1 MVEINKSLDGTLEK
15 AISASAQLKKM
26 PDALQSFMLRGDF
39 IIGRAKKVKAS
50 DLRIDN
56 NAPKFD
62 STNNSGIQNLAA
74 QLAGLDKS
82 QQNAVFKMSDLS
94 DAAQNATQSL
104 LGEAAAGNQ
113 LSGVLVDNQLKTLDL
128 TQSTRERILQEAKLV
143 DGSGKYKMATAA
155 DVKSTL
161 EKQFAMQDCSEALK
175 SAGQNEQQLATTIV
189 KTVVGQQA
197 QTATTWAQKFAI
209 DALSATLS
217 IAKQA
222 LIAFVIGFA
231 TKKIQEWY
239 KSITEVDEKLIDF
252 ASDSKKVSDKST
264 DLSSSISDLISQYE
278 KLGDSADWKTDDIET
293 AKNLNNEIYETLK
306 SQDDIDKGILSKI
319 DLQNGKYKDQ
329 LALLRQIQLT
339 QLENAEKSLE
349 NSKEDQGKVLKDTA
363 KKKVGNGDHI
373 ISDSID
379 QQMAE
384 YLKKALGSSFD
395 ENTGVFKLA
404 DYDVTDADSVLGY
417 YNKLT
422 AALSVLEKHFEHA
435 DLESSSFYNSLKKD
449 SKNLSEAAT
458 SYQEFNDQLKDNLV
472 TQGKLNFSNDLSD
485 SQSKEFHLSKDELDA
500 KVKATQEYQDAVK
513 AAQKTEEEWDSKG
526 YGVYG
531 NVDNFNRDKIDWNVA
546 NRKKYSEFVK
556 ENPDDTAP
564 NNYSTVIGGST
575 NIDGLEM
582 AYTPMLQTE
591 NGLVPLTEDQLWNY
605 LDTIIDKAY
614 GNNKTIDINKL
625 MEFDSTGLDEEING
639 EIVRVKGMIAGIEGQ
654 VEPNGH
660 TLTKADIMARA
671 GSNAQEIAADSYE
684 GDDRHNV
691 AHKMGTNFTLDV
703 AKDPLHNVGSDAL
716 SDYVGKSMHDAQALA
731 QEGKDHIEDVYKEI
745 YNDLENQN
753 VPSPEDSSQ
762 IRYFSHVKSAFDVLA
777 NSLGKTSSQ
786 MTMSDVLGLTADG
799 AELTDEQAS
808 AIETLTAAAN
818 KYGTTIAGVAQA
830 SQENGFFGSEELLA
844 QSVQQ
849 METISQN
856 IDNIQSA
863 YKACTTA
870 MEEYNKYGYMSTDA
884 LQGLLSM
891 NDEYLACL
899 DVVDGKLKVNNERY
913 ADLIAAQYTEAE
925 ATAIEQAVNEL
936 NALQKEDAK
945 EKTEGLTTAT
955 EVQQTALENAIP
967 AIQEATSATGDL
979 AIALATA
986 QGAAGDDEEMQAKID
1001 TITTAL
1007 NTKLTAI
1014 HTNMQAALK
1023 GGKELKNQLNG
1034 FDKNKSGNSASKSV
1048 TDVASAFDTL
1058 TKAMKEYNQYS
1069 YISADTMK
1077 SMMKLE
1083 DKFTSCLVKNGD
1095 KLAINANEFRKLVET
1110 QLKEE
1115 EASGKASKSADELKR
1130 ILGYLDK
1137 NVKSETISFEQLTD
1151 VIKGYGTA
1159 MDDAKEKTDA
1169 IKSAFSDLYDVGTK
1183 KNDNDFGFLDADSVE
1198 KKYQAIRNLYDKTDL
1213 FTNPAYK
1220 DALNSETGEIDYNS
1234 DAFKQMFADHLAQL
1248 ATSARETGGEA
1259 GKYLAQGFEDA
1270 AAKISQNVI
1279 SIREYIDGIGSS
1291 LKYATDRI
1299 DHFQS
1304 GFSDISDIVKEYNTY
1319 GGLSIDNYQKLMSLD
1334 DDYIKCLSL
1343 EEGQLKFNTKAYKDL
1358 FVAKLLAMADEYDKA
1373 KETAALAQRLRE
1385 LAAAVEKSGDGF
1397 TMATD
1402 SAKNFEDTLSNIK
1415 SLLSDL
1421 IGVFEQFNTDKSNDL
1436 KIQGDAWLEVIDK
1449 RIDALNEQ
1457 NDAQERAIELSKA
1470 QDALEKA
1477 KANKTVHVYHAGG
1490 SGFEWEADQNAVR
1503 DAQSTLDD
1511 TIRKNRKEDEI
1522 ERLNK
1527 LKKAVQEN
1535 NELIGSSFEDY
1546 EKKKKY
1552 LAEFDKMTYDDM
1564 ISYNENWKNSI
1575 IGNMKST
1582 QVVTNVNE
1590 IITKI
1595 EKLITTLETLNNVLT
1610 AIRTHGASTD
1620 GGGLTGLFG
1629 KNGLFGMLGDFIDKA
1644 KTKGLETAAKE
1655 TIGTFLDNT
1664 SAALEANA
1672 DNPIIKAA
1680 TGLWDKL
1687 KGIFSGKIVA
1697 TGVEAG
1703 VDETL
1708 ATLAKKEVVQKGAG
1722 NLLTRFGGAAA
1733 ATGAKTATTVTTGIS
1748 SIPVV
1753 GTLIAVAVNNA
1764 VQQFGKISKENIK
1777 IWADQNS
1784 TTGEKIVSSIGNVLY
1799 HLSPVEG
1806 WDKSVQYAKMAAKG
1820 EGLWQ
1825 RLEYGAKSL
1834 YYATGLGVM
1843 LDNIWSTIKSIL
1855 KVFGVK
1861 FKEGDDDTNPPSHVP
1876 DKKGVGSWK
1885 IWPWNWGKKAKGD
1898 KKIKK
1903 SAPYNVDE
1911 EGDEII
1917 VRKPQTGRMTY
1928 LEKGDGVIPANETEN
1943 LMTIGKNPL
1952 KWLTENVG
1960 KILGASAAKDV
1971 VEGKVDEGAVTKA
1984 SQVLASSVV
1993 NTFSSAWNTVKMS
2006 TEDLIDSMN
2015 DSFQGGSTSVT
2026 TAAGTILGR
2035 VKTMFGKFNLGKLLG
2050 SFSSGV
2056 SGAIS
2061 KSAKEYSSTTEL
2073 LSGTK
2078 SKTID
2083 TMNKMRSTFESTW
2096 ASVAKETGVSKDKIT
2111 SISSEMFSK
2120 METLVNQTYDAIDSN
2135 AGMSSD
2141 QLNDITKSLFQ
2152 SMQSIY
2158 TSGWNAVYATSTG
2171 MSQETANT
2179 LNSAYKSSSDGC
2191 TKAMDTIRNTMV
2203 GSWEQCGGG
2212 VQNLANGTYQT
2223 LSKAWADSSGS
2234 AEKMLYD
2241 TRACFDSGWG
2251 AVEQG
2256 VSNLANNP
2264 KDKLSTAW
2272 AEITSQSNATFGAEG
2287 TLKTDA
2293 DNAWKNVE
2301 PGATN
2306 LSKNM
2311 QWTMDQA
2318 YLATKQGC
2326 SDTVNS
2332 VNTNLNSTSAG
2343 FSAIASAI
2351 DAVNKK
2357 ASDSEEVAKN
2367 TGHAWYEWVL
2377 NPVGTLLDTVTKYN
2391 TEDKSKNN
2399 FLQNAVHTVTH
2410 PISSVVESVKYLG
2423 NAAKDFFGGLFG
2435 KHASGLKSASKS
2447 HFANVDELGPELL
2460 VRKPQSG
2467 RYTYLETGDGV
2478 VPADITSKLFE
2489 MGGNPNKWFSEQM
2502 AKYGS
2507 QAITTKSTGNTSFST
2522 GNIVINNPVG
2532 NSEDLASEIKKN
2544 FSTRMAQEWNKR

>member
-1 MVEINKSLDGTLEK
+1 MREQAKAARTEGGAAADAIAASYEKSANNIEGDVISVQDYFDGLGSTIDEINEKIDDMQSAWTDLNDVTNEYNIYDGL
-15 AISASAQLKKM
+15 SV
-26 PDALQSFMLRGDF
+26 DALQ
-39 IIGRAKKVKAS
+39 K
-50 DLRIDN
+50 
-56 NAPKFD
+56 
-62 STNNSGIQNLAA
+62 
-74 QLAGLDKS
+74 
-82 QQNAVFKMSDLS
+82 
-94 DAAQNATQSL
+94 L
-104 LGEAAAGNQ
+104 L
-113 LSGVLVDNQLKTLDL
+113 
-128 TQSTRERILQEAKLV
+128 
-143 DGSGKYKMATAA
+143 
-155 DVKSTL
+155 
-161 EKQFAMQDCSEALK
+161 
-175 SAGQNEQQLATTIV
+175 
-189 KTVVGQQA
+189 
-197 QTATTWAQKFAI
+197 
-209 DALSATLS
+209 
-217 IAKQA
+217 
-222 LIAFVIGFA
+222 
-231 TKKIQEWY
+231 
-239 KSITEVDEKLIDF
+239 
-252 ASDSKKVSDKST
+252 
-264 DLSSSISDLISQYE
+264 
-278 KLGDSADWKTDDIET
+278 
-293 AKNLNNEIYETLK
+293 
-306 SQDDIDKGILSKI
+306 
-319 DLQNGKYKDQ
+319 
-329 LALLRQIQLT
+329 
-339 QLENAEKSLE
+339 
-349 NSKEDQGKVLKDTA
+349 
-363 KKKVGNGDHI
+363 
-373 ISDSID
+373 
-379 QQMAE
+379 
-384 YLKKALGSSFD
+384 
-395 ENTGVFKLA
+395 
-404 DYDVTDADSVLGY
+404 
-417 YNKLT
+417 
-422 AALSVLEKHFEHA
+422 
-435 DLESSSFYNSLKKD
+435 
-449 SKNLSEAAT
+449 
-458 SYQEFNDQLKDNLV
+458 
-472 TQGKLNFSNDLSD
+472 
-485 SQSKEFHLSKDELDA
+485 
-500 KVKATQEYQDAVK
+500 
-513 AAQKTEEEWDSKG
+513 
-526 YGVYG
+526 
-531 NVDNFNRDKIDWNVA
+531 
-546 NRKKYSEFVK
+546 
-556 ENPDDTAP
+556 
-564 NNYSTVIGGST
+564 
-575 NIDGLEM
+575 
-582 AYTPMLQTE
+582 
-591 NGLVPLTEDQLWNY
+591 
-605 LDTIIDKAY
+605 
-614 GNNKTIDINKL
+614 
-625 MEFDSTGLDEEING
+625 
-639 EIVRVKGMIAGIEGQ
+639 
-654 VEPNGH
+654 
-660 TLTKADIMARA
+660 
-671 GSNAQEIAADSYE
+671 
-684 GDDRHNV
+684 
-691 AHKMGTNFTLDV
+691 
-703 AKDPLHNVGSDAL
+703 
-716 SDYVGKSMHDAQALA
+716 
-731 QEGKDHIEDVYKEI
+731 
-745 YNDLENQN
+745 
-753 VPSPEDSSQ
+753 
-762 IRYFSHVKSAFDVLA
+762 
-777 NSLGKTSSQ
+777 
-786 MTMSDVLGLTADG
+786 
-799 AELTDEQAS
+799 
-808 AIETLTAAAN
+808 
-818 KYGTTIAGVAQA
+818 
-830 SQENGFFGSEELLA
+830 
-844 QSVQQ
+844 
-849 METISQN
+849 TISP
-856 IDNIQSA
+856 
-863 YKACTTA
+863 
-870 MEEYNKYGYMSTDA
+870 
-884 LQGLLSM
+884 
-891 NDEYLACL
+891 EYLACL
-899 DVVDGKLKVNNERY
+899 QLEGGQLSVN
-913 ADLIAAQYTEAE
+913 ADLMKDMLIKQLETKAA
-925 ATAIEQAVNEL
+925 L
-936 NALQKEDAK
+936 
-945 EKTEGLTTAT
+945 
-955 EVQQTALENAIP
+955 LE
-967 AIQEATSATGDL
+967 SK
-979 AIALATA
+979 
-986 QGAAGDDEEMQAKID
+986 DETRDQAKILREM
-1001 TITTAL
+1001 IAQL
-1007 NTKLTAI
+1007 
-1014 HTNMQAALK
+1014 
-1023 GGKELKNQLNG
+1023 EKNG
-1034 FDKNKSGNSASKSV
+1034 
-1048 TDVASAFDTL
+1048 
-1058 TKAMKEYNQYS
+1058 
-1069 YISADTMK
+1069 ISALSGLDQYA
-1077 SMMKLE
+1077 
-1083 DKFTSCLVKNGD
+1083 KN
-1095 KLAINANEFRKLVET
+1095 
-1110 QLKEE
+1110 
-1115 EASGKASKSADELKR
+1115 
-1130 ILGYLDK
+1130 
-1137 NVKSETISFEQLTD
+1137 
-1151 VIKGYGTA
+1151 
-1159 MDDAKEKTDA
+1159 
-1169 IKSAFSDLYDVGTK
+1169 
-1183 KNDNDFGFLDADSVE
+1183 
-1198 KKYQAIRNLYDKTDL
+1198 
-1213 FTNPAYK
+1213 
-1220 DALNSETGEIDYNS
+1220 
-1234 DAFKQMFADHLAQL
+1234 
-1248 ATSARETGGEA
+1248 
-1259 GKYLAQGFEDA
+1259 
-1270 AAKISQNVI
+1270 
-1279 SIREYIDGIGSS
+1279 
-1291 LKYATDRI
+1291 
-1299 DHFQS
+1299 
-1304 GFSDISDIVKEYNTY
+1304 
-1319 GGLSIDNYQKLMSLD
+1319 
-1334 DDYIKCLSL
+1334 L
-1343 EEGQLKFNTKAYKDL
+1343 EE
-1358 FVAKLLAMADEYDKA
+1358 
-1373 KETAALAQRLRE
+1373 
-1385 LAAAVEKSGDGF
+1385 
-1397 TMATD
+1397 
-1402 SAKNFEDTLSNIK
+1402 TLSNIK
-1415 SLLSDL
+1415 SLFSDL
-1421 IGVFEQFNTDKSNDL
+1421 LGVFEQANTDKSNDL

-1527 LKKAVQEN
+1527 LKEAVQEN

-1575 IGNMKST
+1575 LGNMKST

-1610 AIRTHGASTD
+1610 WISTLGKSTD
-1620 GGGLTGLFG
+1620 GGGLTGLFSNGGLLSKVG
-1629 KNGLFGMLGDFIDKA
+1629 KFFNIASEDGLG
-1644 KTKGLETAAKE
+1644 AALNQTGEWFSGK
-1655 TIGTFLDNT
+1655 L
-1664 SAALEANA
+1664 SAALEANPN
-1672 DNPIIKAA
+1672 NPIIKAFSNLWTA
-1680 TGLWDKL
+1680 VGEGASKFFTETSGTGLG
-1687 KGIFSGKIVA
+1687 GIIKTGIEKAGTLISGLGCSN
-1697 TGVEAG
+1697 GVLG
-1703 VDETL
+1703 TI
-1708 ATLAKKEVVQKGAG
+1708 
-1722 NLLTRFGGAAA
+1722 
-1733 ATGAKTATTVTTGIS
+1733 ATTVKTGIGSIGTALTGGS
-1748 SIPVV
+1748 SAIPVI
-1753 GTLIAVAVNNA
+1753 GPIIAVAVNNA
-1764 VQQFGKISKENIK
+1764 VQQFGKISKENTK

-1784 TTGEKIVSSIGNVLY
+1784 TTGEKIVSSVGNVLY

-1806 WDKSVQYAKMAAKG
+1806 WDKSVQYAKMAAEG

-1825 RLEYGAKSL
+1825 KLEYGAKSL

-1843 LDNIWSTIKSIL
+1843 LDNIWGTIKSIL

-1960 KILGASAAKDV
+1960 KILGSSAAKDV

-1984 SQVLASSVV
+1984 SQVLANSVV

-2006 TEDLIDSMN
+2006 TKDLIDSMN

-2026 TAAGTILGR
+2026 TAAGTILSR
-2035 VKTMFGKFNLGKLLG
+2035 VKTMFGKFNMGKLLG

-2191 TKAMDTIRNTMV
+2191 TQAMNTIRNTMV

-2351 DAVNKK
+2351 DDVNKK

-2410 PISSVVESVKYLG
+2410 PVSSLVEAGGKALKYVG
-2423 NAAKDFFGGLFG
+2423 NAAKNFLGGLFG

>member
-1 MVEINKSLDGTLEK
+1 MGVGIGLLVSWGT
-15 AISASAQLKKM
+15 KK
-26 PDALQSFMLRGDF
+26 
-39 IIGRAKKVKAS
+39 I
-50 DLRIDN
+50 
-56 NAPKFD
+56 
-62 STNNSGIQNLAA
+62 TEAA
-74 QLAGLDKS
+74 QRVQNVATKS
-82 QQNAVFKMSDLS
+82 KEAA
-94 DAAQNATQSL
+94 DAAQSTTSSL
-104 LGEAAAGNQ
+104 KDLVSAYEELGDK
-113 LSGVLVDNQLKTLDL
+113 SGWGTEDFDQAKDIQAEILDLAKEQGTLD
-128 TQSTRERILQEAKLV
+128 E
-143 DGSGKYKMATAA
+143 
-155 DVKSTL
+155 
-161 EKQFAMQDCSEALK
+161 
-175 SAGQNEQQLATTIV
+175 N
-189 KTVVGQQA
+189 
-197 QTATTWAQKFAI
+197 
-209 DALSATLS
+209 
-217 IAKQA
+217 
-222 LIAFVIGFA
+222 
-231 TKKIQEWY
+231 
-239 KSITEVDEKLIDF
+239 
-252 ASDSKKVSDKST
+252 
-264 DLSSSISDLISQYE
+264 
-278 KLGDSADWKTDDIET
+278 KLGK
-293 AKNLNNEIYETLK
+293 L
-306 SQDDIDKGILSKI
+306 
-319 DLQNGKYKDQ
+319 DLQNGKYEEQ
-329 LALLRQIQLT
+329 LGLLQDITAEQLEASRYELT
-339 QLENAEKSLE
+339 QNKDA
-349 NSKEDQGKVLKDTA
+349 QGDKLVDTA
-363 KKKVGNGDHI
+363 KKNNRTHYLTVWSAPEMDMGDQI
-373 ISDSID
+373 KNAGID
-379 QQMAE
+379 IFNKFGG
-384 YLKKALGSSFD
+384 YGPDDLK
-395 ENTGVFKLA
+395 
-404 DYDVTDADSVLGY
+404 DADSIVDY
-417 YNKLT
+417 YNEVGKALKYVIDNTTEAERAAGGTYHSLYQFLLDEQT
-422 AALSVLEKHFEHA
+422 ALRDDVDSYNDSTDAINNNTNARRELQAVDFWQNDNNNSMDVSFTFDKVNSAVQTLEDTIDGFDA
-435 DLESSSFYNSLKKD
+435 S
-449 SKNLSEAAT
+449 
-458 SYQEFNDQLKDNLV
+458 
-472 TQGKLNFSNDLSD
+472 KLNELLWGTNEGLSD
-485 SQSKEFHLSKDELDA
+485 EQ
-500 KVKATQEYQDAVK
+500 
-513 AAQKTEEEWDSKG
+513 
-526 YGVYG
+526 
-531 NVDNFNRDKIDWNVA
+531 
-546 NRKKYSEFVK
+546 
-556 ENPDDTAP
+556 
-564 NNYSTVIGGST
+564 
-575 NIDGLEM
+575 
-582 AYTPMLQTE
+582 
-591 NGLVPLTEDQLWNY
+591 
-605 LDTIIDKAY
+605 
-614 GNNKTIDINKL
+614 
-625 MEFDSTGLDEEING
+625 
-639 EIVRVKGMIAGIEGQ
+639 
-654 VEPNGH
+654 
-660 TLTKADIMARA
+660 
-671 GSNAQEIAADSYE
+671 
-684 GDDRHNV
+684 
-691 AHKMGTNFTLDV
+691 
-703 AKDPLHNVGSDAL
+703 
-716 SDYVGKSMHDAQALA
+716 AQALA
-731 QEGKDHIEDVYKEI
+731 NLRK
-745 YNDLENQN
+745 
-753 VPSPEDSSQ
+753 
-762 IRYFSHVKSAFDVLA
+762 A
-777 NSLGKTSSQ
+777 
-786 MTMSDVLGLTADG
+786 
-799 AELTDEQAS
+799 LTDMDFSADTNGVNAFIQALVQVGIVAQSS
-808 AIETLTAAAN
+808 ANDVDA
-818 KYGTTIAGVAQA
+818 VAQA
-830 SQENGFFGSEELLA
+830 SQK
-844 QSVQQ
+844 
-849 METISQN
+849 MEDISSK
-856 IDNIQSA
+856 IDEIQTA
-863 YKACTTA
+863 YKNATTA
-870 MEEYNKYGYMSTDA
+870 IEEYNKYGYLSADT
-884 LQGLLSM
+884 LQTLL
-891 NDEYLACL
+891 NEDFEYLSCL
-899 DVVDGKLKVNNERY
+899 ELVDGQLQVNTEKY
-913 ADLIAAQYTEAE
+913 QGMIAAQYQSAAMALVEKANAELAKIAQGEKKDAVEDATKATEDQ
-925 ATAIEQAVNEL
+925 ATALTERVCP
-936 NALQKEDAK
+936 ALGEFAKASMTAAAAQEFLANGDAAWSVDPERTKEVYAGLASGLDILDATVDQIMGNSDK
-945 EKTEGLTTAT
+945 FR
-955 EVQQTALENAIP
+955 QH
-967 AIQEATSATGDL
+967 
-979 AIALATA
+979 
-986 QGAAGDDEEMQAKID
+986 M
-1001 TITTAL
+1001 
-1007 NTKLTAI
+1007 
-1014 HTNMQAALK
+1014 
-1023 GGKELKNQLNG
+1023 NG
-1034 FDKNKSGNSASKSV
+1034 FDKETKNRNKNTAKSV

-1058 TKAMKEYNQYS
+1058 NKAMKEYNQYGCLC
-1069 YISADTMK
+1069 ADTAK
-1077 SMMKLE
+1077 SLIGLD
-1083 DKFTSCLVKNGD
+1083 DKFTACLTKQGD
-1095 KLAINANEFRKLVET
+1095 KLQINVEQFRKFVKE
-1110 QLKEE
+1110 QLKE
-1115 EASGKASKSADELKR
+1115 ANAAKDGGKSADEMNK
-1130 ILGYLDK
+1130 ILNYLDQ
-1137 NVKSETISFEQLTD
+1137 NVDTTTISFEQLTD
-1151 VIKGYGTA
+1151 AIKGYGTA
-1159 MDDAKEKTDA
+1159 MDEAKEKTDA

-1582 QVVTNVNE
+1582 QVVTNINE

-1610 AIRTHGASTD
+1610 WIITLGKSTD
-1620 GGGLTGLFG
+1620 GGGLTGLFSE
-1629 KNGLFGMLGDFIDKA
+1629 NGLFGMLGNFIDTA

-1708 ATLAKKEVVQKGAG
+1708 TTLAKNEVVQKGAG

-1733 ATGAKTATTVTTGIS
+1733 ATGAKTATTITTGIS

-1753 GTLIAVAVNNA
+1753 GTLIAVVANHVA
-1764 VQQFGKISKENIK
+1764 QQVGKISKENTK

-1806 WDKSVQYAKMAAKG
+1806 WDKSVQYAKMAAEG

-1825 RLEYGAKSL
+1825 KLEYGAKSL

-1855 KVFGVK
+1855 KVFGIK
-1861 FKEGDDDTNPPSHVP
+1861 FKDSGSGDSTPSSTE
-1876 DKKGVGSWK
+1876 KKKWYDSKFWF
-1885 IWPWNWGKKAKGD
+1885 WNWGKKAKGD

-1960 KILGASAAKDV
+1960 KILGSFAAKDV

-1984 SQVLASSVV
+1984 SQVLANSVV

-2015 DSFQGGSTSVT
+2015 DSFQGGSTSVP
-2026 TAAGTILGR
+2026 TAAGTILSR
-2035 VKTMFGKFNLGKLLG
+2035 VKTLFGKSSLGKLLG
-2050 SFSSGV
+2050 SFNSGV
-2056 SGAIS
+2056 SGSIA

-2158 TSGWNAVYATSTG
+2158 TSGWNAIYATSTG

-2179 LNSAYKSSSDGC
+2179 LNSAYKSSSDSC
-2191 TKAMDTIRNTMV
+2191 TQAMDTIRNTMV

-2293 DNAWKNVE
+2293 DNAWSNVE

-2306 LSKNM
+2306 LANNM
-2311 QWTMDQA
+2311 QWVMDQSYTA
-2318 YLATKQGC
+2318 MKNGC
-2326 SDTVNS
+2326 SDAVDEINRKL
-2332 VNTNLNSTSAG
+2332 NTTADSFKAV
-2343 FSAIASAI
+2343 A
-2351 DAVNKK
+2351 DAADDANKK
-2357 ASDSEEVAKN
+2357 TPEPEKP
-2367 TGHAWYEWVL
+2367 GHAWYEWVF
-2377 NPVGTLLDTVTKYN
+2377 NPVGTLADTVTKYN

-2399 FLQNAVHTVTH
+2399 ALQNVVHTATH
-2410 PISSVVESVKYLG
+2410 PISSLID
-2423 NAAKDFFGGLFG
+2423 NAKTLWKEITG
-2435 KHASGLKSASKS
+2435 HASGIKTVSKD
-2447 HFANVDELGPELL
+2447 HLANVDELGPELL

-2522 GNIVINNPVG
+2522 GNIVINSPVG

>member
-1 MVEINKSLDGTLEK
+1 
-15 AISASAQLKKM
+15 
-26 PDALQSFMLRGDF
+26 MLFGNYQ
-39 IIGRAKKVKAS
+39 IGNAK
-50 DLRIDN
+50 
-56 NAPKFD
+56 KFD
-62 STNNSGIQNLAA
+62 SHSIF
-74 QLAGLDKS
+74 D
-82 QQNAVFKMSDLS
+82 
-94 DAAQNATQSL
+94 
-104 LGEAAAGNQ
+104 
-113 LSGVLVDNQLKTLDL
+113 
-128 TQSTRERILQEAKLV
+128 
-143 DGSGKYKMATAA
+143 
-155 DVKSTL
+155 DV
-161 EKQFAMQDCSEALK
+161 
-175 SAGQNEQQLATTIV
+175 G
-189 KTVVGQQA
+189 
-197 QTATTWAQKFAI
+197 
-209 DALSATLS
+209 
-217 IAKQA
+217 
-222 LIAFVIGFA
+222 
-231 TKKIQEWY
+231 
-239 KSITEVDEKLIDF
+239 
-252 ASDSKKVSDKST
+252 
-264 DLSSSISDLISQYE
+264 
-278 KLGDSADWKTDDIET
+278 
-293 AKNLNNEIYETLK
+293 
-306 SQDDIDKGILSKI
+306 
-319 DLQNGKYKDQ
+319 
-329 LALLRQIQLT
+329 
-339 QLENAEKSLE
+339 
-349 NSKEDQGKVLKDTA
+349 
-363 KKKVGNGDHI
+363 
-373 ISDSID
+373 SID
-379 QQMAE
+379 GFIAQFVNLDEAQQ
-384 YLKKALGSSFD
+384 KAFLSLSSFD
-395 ENTGVFKLA
+395 EKLEKHIKDTKNAVQTGEKFNSQLFEQIASQKDGITTGVLNEFMKAGGLKDAKGVLALPNTQDAIALMEDYANHCSDASKTQQLFNAGILEQENGVYKLSQAFLKEISVKQASTVATVALTAAQKAWNVVAQYGKQLLLSLGVAAVTFIATKIVDYLMNLKTHSEELVATMNDSHDAAEQATKDVEEIQSKIDELNKSLKDAGVDKIEDIVDPAERERLQAINDMLQAQLELKKQLEKDANDKANADTSAVVNDKTEDSIVKSRTVNVSYAEGGANAGTHQVAEKVSKTESLKEHAAALNDLIDKRRELAAAGKEDTQEYKDNEAAITSETEKVEELSSAVSENMNSYETDADNFAQYKDEYVAGTNAMTAATKALANAQDNTGVDTTNLDIFSEKVRQIKNDMGNGDSQQSDWKMFNGLGA
-404 DYDVTDADSVLGY
+404 FSGMTGESIINIDKDTANQTDAE
-417 YNKLT
+417 K
-422 AALSVLEKHFEHA
+422 AALEKLHQVADDNKISFE
-435 DLESSSFYNSLKKD
+435 
-449 SKNLSEAAT
+449 NLI
-458 SYQEFNDQLKDNLV
+458 
-472 TQGKLNFSNDLSD
+472 
-485 SQSKEFHLSKDELDA
+485 
-500 KVKATQEYQDAVK
+500 
-513 AAQKTEEEWDSKG
+513 
-526 YGVYG
+526 GVFETFG
-531 NVDNFNRDKIDWNVA
+531 I
-546 NRKKYSEFVK
+546 
-556 ENPDDTAP
+556 
-564 NNYSTVIGGST
+564 I
-575 NIDGLEM
+575 
-582 AYTPMLQTE
+582 QT
-591 NGLVPLTEDQLWNY
+591 
-605 LDTIIDKAY
+605 
-614 GNNKTIDINKL
+614 
-625 MEFDSTGLDEEING
+625 
-639 EIVRVKGMIAGIEGQ
+639 
-654 VEPNGH
+654 
-660 TLTKADIMARA
+660 
-671 GSNAQEIAADSYE
+671 SNASTADSYAE
-684 GDDRHNV
+684 QLE
-691 AHKMGTNFTLDV
+691 KTMG
-703 AKDPLHNVGSDAL
+703 
-716 SDYVGKSMHDAQALA
+716 
-731 QEGKDHIEDVYKEI
+731 I
-745 YNDLENQN
+745 
-753 VPSPEDSSQ
+753 
-762 IRYFSHVKSAFDVLA
+762 
-777 NSLGKTSSQ
+777 
-786 MTMSDVLGLTADG
+786 
-799 AELTDEQAS
+799 
-808 AIETLTAAAN
+808 
-818 KYGTTIAGVAQA
+818 
-830 SQENGFFGSEELLA
+830 
-844 QSVQQ
+844 
-849 METISQN
+849 

-863 YKACTTA
+863 YKTCSTA
-870 MEEYNKYGYMSTDA
+870 VEEYNKYRYMSVDS
-884 LQGLLSM
+884 LQSLLQM
-891 NDEYLACL
+891 DDEYLNTL
-899 DVVDGKLKVNNERY
+899 ELVNGKLQVNQSAY
-913 ADLIAAQYTEAE
+913 ADLLAAQYAQAQMEAISQ
-925 ATAIEQAVNEL
+925 AISEL
-936 NALQKEDAK
+936 NA
-945 EKTEGLTTAT
+945 
-955 EVQQTALENAIP
+955 I
-967 AIQEATSATGDL
+967 ATGDAAEKTDIYTEATEDEKKKLEALCPALKDATIGTGEL
-979 AIALATA
+979 AGALAGA
-986 QGAAGDDEEMQAKID
+986 QAAANGDNADEIEGKISSVM
-1001 TITTAL
+1001 TAL
-1007 NTKLTAI
+1007 NTRLSLI
-1014 HTNMQAALK
+1014 STNMQNAMNGAS
-1023 GGKELKNQLNG
+1023 GLKNQLNG
-1034 FDKNKSGNSASKSV
+1034 FSDSANKSSGAAQTFLDAWS
-1048 TDVASAFDTL
+1048 TL
-1058 TKAMKEYNQYS
+1058 TSAMKEFNDQNYL
-1069 YISADTMK
+1069 
-1077 SMMKLE
+1077 SMQTVQDLTGLE
-1083 DKFTSCLVKNGD
+1083 DKYTSLLKKNDVTG
-1095 KLAINANEFRKLVET
+1095 KLEIQTSKFQDLMEAE
-1110 QLKEE
+1110 LKEAKIKGDNATASQYNKILEWTGRNIQKQTMSYWDLVAAIEGYSAALE
-1115 EASGKASKSADELKR
+1115 EAKGITDTFKDAWDNGKT
-1130 ILGYLDK
+1130 
-1137 NVKSETISFEQLTD
+1137 V
-1151 VIKGYGTA
+1151 
-1159 MDDAKEKTDA
+1159 KEKTEKSRTGALDYEGTEAQSSALQDLLKYSEYDPTLIEKAYNQETGKIDLSGDTLKTAVVASLREQAKAARTEGGAAADA
-1169 IKSAFSDLYDVGTK
+1169 IAASYEKSANNIEGDVI
-1183 KNDNDFGFLDADSVE
+1183 SVQDYFDGLGSTIDEINE
-1198 KKYQAIRNLYDKTDL
+1198 KIDDMQSAWTDL
-1213 FTNPAYK
+1213 NDVTNEYNIYDGLSV
-1220 DALNSETGEIDYNS
+1220 DALQKLLTMSPEYLACLQLEGSQLSVNAGLMKDMLIKQLET
-1234 DAFKQMFADHLAQL
+1234 KADLLESKDETRDQAKILREMIAQL
-1248 ATSARETGGEA
+1248 EKNGISA
-1259 GKYLAQGFEDA
+1259 L
-1270 AAKISQNVI
+1270 
-1279 SIREYIDGIGSS
+1279 
-1291 LKYATDRI
+1291 
-1299 DHFQS
+1299 S
-1304 GFSDISDIVKEYNTY
+1304 G
-1319 GGLSIDNYQKLMSLD
+1319 LD
-1334 DDYIKCLSL
+1334 QY
-1343 EEGQLKFNTKAYKDL
+1343 
-1358 FVAKLLAMADEYDKA
+1358 
-1373 KETAALAQRLRE
+1373 
-1385 LAAAVEKSGDGF
+1385 
-1397 TMATD
+1397 
-1402 SAKNFEDTLSNIK
+1402 AKNLEDTLSNIK
-1415 SLLSDL
+1415 SLFSDL
-1421 IGVFEQFNTDKSNDL
+1421 LGVFEQANTDKSNDL

-1527 LKKAVQEN
+1527 LKEAVQEN

-1764 VQQFGKISKENIK
+1764 VQQFGKISKENTK

-1784 TTGEKIVSSIGNVLY
+1784 TTGEKIVSSVGNVLY

-1806 WDKSVQYAKMAAKG
+1806 WDKSVQYAKMAAEG

-1825 RLEYGAKSL
+1825 KLEYGAKSL

-1861 FKEGDDDTNPPSHVP
+1861 FKEGDDDTNPPSHVT

-1960 KILGASAAKDV
+1960 KILGSSAAKDV

-1984 SQVLASSVV
+1984 SQVLANSVV

-2179 LNSAYKSSSDGC
+2179 LNSAYKSSSDSC
-2191 TKAMDTIRNTMV
+2191 TQAMDTIRNTMV

-2351 DAVNKK
+2351 DDVNKK

-2377 NPVGTLLDTVTKYN
+2377 NPVGTLLDTITKYN

>member
-1 MVEINKSLDGTLEK
+1 MVEINKTLDGTLEK
-15 AISASAQLKKM
+15 AINASAKLKKM
-26 PDALQSFMLRGDF
+26 PSALQDFMLLGDF
-39 IIGRAKKVKAS
+39 KFGKAQKVKSSELHIGKTPTVDEPAV
-50 DLRIDN
+50 
-56 NAPKFD
+56 
-62 STNNSGIQNLAA
+62 QNLAA
-74 QLAGLDKS
+74 QLAGLNKS

-94 DAAQNATQSL
+94 DAAQNATRSILEQTAAQESL
-104 LGEAAAGNQ
+104 SGSLVESALKANGFSDAQAKEVIQNAQLVDSAGNYLVVSKDIAQ
-113 LSGVLVDNQLKTLDL
+113 QNLETALSQDNV
-128 TQSTRERILQEAKLV
+128 SAALQ
-143 DGSGKYKMATAA
+143 ATNQ
-155 DVKSTL
+155 T
-161 EKQFAMQDCSEALK
+161 ET
-175 SAGQNEQQLATTIV
+175 QLAATIIS
-189 KTVVGQQA
+189 TVLGQQV
-197 QTATTWAQKFAI
+197 QTATTWAQKLAL
-209 DALSATLS
+209 DALTITLS
-217 IAKQA
+217 FAKQA
-222 LIAFVIGFA
+222 AIGLGIGFLTWVGSNIVDYIMNLKTRSEELVETMNESHDAADQA
-231 TKKIQEWY
+231 TNDVEEIQ
-239 KSITEVDEKLIDF
+239 
-252 ASDSKKVSDKST
+252 
-264 DLSSSISDLISQYE
+264 
-278 KLGDSADWKTDDIET
+278 
-293 AKNLNNEIYETLK
+293 
-306 SQDDIDKGILSKI
+306 SKI
-319 DLQNGKYKDQ
+319 DELNDSLEAAGVKKIEDIVDPAERERLQAINDMLQAQLELKKQLEKDANDKANADTSTVVNDKTEDSIVKTRTVNVSYAEGGANAGAHQVAEKVSKTESLEEHTAALNDLIDKRRELATAGKEDTQEYKDNE
-329 LALLRQIQLT
+329 AAIT
-339 QLENAEKSLE
+339 AETEKVEGLSSAV
-349 NSKEDQGKVLKDTA
+349 SKQM
-363 KKKVGNGDHI
+363 
-373 ISDSID
+373 DSY
-379 QQMAE
+379 E
-384 YLKKALGSSFD
+384 
-395 ENTGVFKLA
+395 
-404 DYDVTDADSVLGY
+404 TDADSFAQYKDEYVAGT
-417 YNKLT
+417 NAMT
-422 AALSVLEKHFEHA
+422 AAAKALANAQGDTSIDTTNLDIFSEKVRQIKNDMDNGDSKQSDWKMFNGLGAFSGMTGESIINIDKDTANQTDAEKTALEKLHQVADDNKISFE
-435 DLESSSFYNSLKKD
+435 
-449 SKNLSEAAT
+449 NLIGVFEA
-458 SYQEFNDQLKDNLV
+458 F
-472 TQGKLNFSNDLSD
+472 G
-485 SQSKEFHLSKDELDA
+485 
-500 KVKATQEYQDAVK
+500 
-513 AAQKTEEEWDSKG
+513 
-526 YGVYG
+526 
-531 NVDNFNRDKIDWNVA
+531 I
-546 NRKKYSEFVK
+546 
-556 ENPDDTAP
+556 
-564 NNYSTVIGGST
+564 I
-575 NIDGLEM
+575 
-582 AYTPMLQTE
+582 QT
-591 NGLVPLTEDQLWNY
+591 
-605 LDTIIDKAY
+605 
-614 GNNKTIDINKL
+614 
-625 MEFDSTGLDEEING
+625 
-639 EIVRVKGMIAGIEGQ
+639 
-654 VEPNGH
+654 
-660 TLTKADIMARA
+660 
-671 GSNAQEIAADSYE
+671 SNASSADSYAE
-684 GDDRHNV
+684 QLEKTMGVIDD
-691 AHKMGTNFTLDV
+691 
-703 AKDPLHNVGSDAL
+703 
-716 SDYVGKSMHDAQALA
+716 
-731 QEGKDHIEDVYKEI
+731 
-745 YNDLENQN
+745 
-753 VPSPEDSSQ
+753 
-762 IRYFSHVKSAFDVLA
+762 
-777 NSLGKTSSQ
+777 
-786 MTMSDVLGLTADG
+786 
-799 AELTDEQAS
+799 
-808 AIETLTAAAN
+808 
-818 KYGTTIAGVAQA
+818 
-830 SQENGFFGSEELLA
+830 
-844 QSVQQ
+844 
-849 METISQN
+849 
-856 IDNIQSA
+856 IQSA
-863 YKACTTA
+863 YKTCSSAV
-870 MEEYNKYGYMSTDA
+870 EEYNKYRYMSVDS
-884 LQGLLSM
+884 LQSLLQM
-891 NDEYLACL
+891 DDEYLNTL
-899 DVVDGKLKVNNERY
+899 ELVNGKLQVNQSAY
-913 ADLIAAQYTEAE
+913 ADLLATQYAQAQMEAISQ
-925 ATAIEQAVNEL
+925 AISEL
-936 NALQKEDAK
+936 NAIAKGDAA
-945 EKTEGLTTAT
+945 EKAETFTEAT
-955 EVQQTALENAIP
+955 EDEKNKLE
-967 AIQEATSATGDL
+967 
-979 AIALATA
+979 ALAPALKNATIGTGELA
-986 QGAAGDDEEMQAKID
+986 GALAAARSAENGDNTEEIEAKISSVMN
-1001 TITTAL
+1001 AL
-1007 NTKLTAI
+1007 NTRLSLI
-1014 HTNMQAALK
+1014 STNMQNAMNGAS
-1023 GGKELKNQLNG
+1023 GLKNQLNG
-1034 FDKNKSGNSASKSV
+1034 FSDSANKSSGAAQTFLDAWS
-1048 TDVASAFDTL
+1048 TL
-1058 TKAMKEYNQYS
+1058 TSAMKEFNDQNYL
-1069 YISADTMK
+1069 
-1077 SMMKLE
+1077 SMQTVQDLTGLE
-1083 DKFTSCLVKNGD
+1083 DKYTSLLKKNDVTG
-1095 KLAINANEFRKLVET
+1095 KLEIQTSKFQDLMEAE
-1110 QLKEE
+1110 LKEAKIKGDNATASQYNKILEWTGRNIQKQTMSYWDLVAAIEGYSAALE
-1115 EASGKASKSADELKR
+1115 EAKGITDTFKDAWDNGKT
-1130 ILGYLDK
+1130 
-1137 NVKSETISFEQLTD
+1137 V
-1151 VIKGYGTA
+1151 
-1159 MDDAKEKTDA
+1159 KEKTEKSRTGALDYEGTEAQSSALQDLLKYSEYDPTLIEKAYNQETGKIDLSGDTLKTAVVASLREQAKAARTEGGAAADA
-1169 IKSAFSDLYDVGTK
+1169 IAASYEKSANNIEGDVI
-1183 KNDNDFGFLDADSVE
+1183 SVQDYFDGLGSTIDEINE
-1198 KKYQAIRNLYDKTDL
+1198 KIDDMQSAWTDL
-1213 FTNPAYK
+1213 NDVTNEYNIYDGLSV
-1220 DALNSETGEIDYNS
+1220 DALQKLLTMSPEYLACLQLEGGQLSVNADLMKDMLIKQLETKAALLESKDETRDQAKILRE
-1234 DAFKQMFADHLAQL
+1234 MIAQL
-1248 ATSARETGGEA
+1248 EKNGISA
-1259 GKYLAQGFEDA
+1259 L
-1270 AAKISQNVI
+1270 
-1279 SIREYIDGIGSS
+1279 
-1291 LKYATDRI
+1291 
-1299 DHFQS
+1299 S
-1304 GFSDISDIVKEYNTY
+1304 G
-1319 GGLSIDNYQKLMSLD
+1319 LD
-1334 DDYIKCLSL
+1334 QY
-1343 EEGQLKFNTKAYKDL
+1343 
-1358 FVAKLLAMADEYDKA
+1358 
-1373 KETAALAQRLRE
+1373 
-1385 LAAAVEKSGDGF
+1385 
-1397 TMATD
+1397 
-1402 SAKNFEDTLSNIK
+1402 AKNLEDTLSNIK
-1415 SLLSDL
+1415 SLFSDL
-1421 IGVFEQFNTDKSNDL
+1421 LGVFEQANTDKSNDL

-1527 LKKAVQEN
+1527 LKEAVQEN

-1575 IGNMKST
+1575 LGNMKST

-1610 AIRTHGASTD
+1610 WISTLGKSTD
-1620 GGGLTGLFG
+1620 GGGLTGLFSNGGLLSKVG
-1629 KNGLFGMLGDFIDKA
+1629 KFFNIASEDGLG
-1644 KTKGLETAAKE
+1644 AALNRTGEWFSGK
-1655 TIGTFLDNT
+1655 L
-1664 SAALEANA
+1664 SAALEANPN
-1672 DNPIIKAA
+1672 NPIIKAFSNLWTA
-1680 TGLWDKL
+1680 VGEGASKFFTETSGTGLG
-1687 KGIFSGKIVA
+1687 GIIKTGIEKAGTLISGLGGSN
-1697 TGVEAG
+1697 GVLG
-1703 VDETL
+1703 TI
-1708 ATLAKKEVVQKGAG
+1708 
-1722 NLLTRFGGAAA
+1722 
-1733 ATGAKTATTVTTGIS
+1733 ATTVKTDIGSIGTALTGGS
-1748 SIPVV
+1748 SAIPVI
-1753 GTLIAVAVNNA
+1753 GPIIAVAVNNA
-1764 VQQFGKISKENIK
+1764 VQQFGKISKENTK

-1784 TTGEKIVSSIGNVLY
+1784 TTGEKIVSSVGNVLY

-1806 WDKSVQYAKMAAKG
+1806 WDKSIQYAKMAAEG

-1825 RLEYGAKSL
+1825 KLEYGAKSL
-1834 YYATGLGVM
+1834 YYATGLGTM

-1861 FKEGDDDTNPPSHVP
+1861 FKEKDDGVSTSSSVSG
-1876 DKKGVGSWK
+1876 KKGVGSWK

-1984 SQVLASSVV
+1984 SKVLASSVV
-1993 NTFSSAWNTVKMS
+1993 NTFSSAWNSVKMS

-2026 TAAGTILGR
+2026 TAAGTILSR
-2035 VKTMFGKFNLGKLLG
+2035 VKTMFGKFNMGKLLG

-2083 TMNKMRSTFESTW
+2083 TMNKMRSTFENTL

-2191 TKAMDTIRNTMV
+2191 TQAMNTIRNTMV

-2351 DAVNKK
+2351 DDVNKK

-2377 NPVGTLLDTVTKYN
+2377 NPVGTLLDTITKYN

>member
-1 MVEINKSLDGTLEK
+1 MIEIGNSLDGTVEK
-15 AISASAQLKKM
+15 AISATEKLKELPKLVQKFALAGDFSLGNAEKIDLTNYTLDSKELKNYIALVSTLDKKQRDLIISMTSFGKNIEQSDLSQMFKDLSDGTLLNGAVVEKVLKENDFSKNAIEGLTAIEGLKDATTGYGLAATSTAIPAMEEWINEHNTAIDATKMLNDNIITGTEGNYQFTDSFKDLIIQKQKDVAITKQLTTEQM
-26 PDALQSFMLRGDF
+26 FWNAALQIGKQLLVSLAIGAF
-39 IIGRAKKVKAS
+39 IAAIQKGIQAWKDYRDRFVNGMNDAHDAAEKAKSDVDSIQAKIDELNEKVKAAGADKIS
-50 DLRIDN
+50 DI
-56 NAPKFD
+56 
-62 STNNSGIQNLAA
+62 
-74 QLAGLDKS
+74 
-82 QQNAVFKMSDLS
+82 
-94 DAAQNATQSL
+94 
-104 LGEAAAGNQ
+104 
-113 LSGVLVDNQLKTLDL
+113 VDPA
-128 TQSTRERILQEAKLV
+128 ERAKLE
-143 DGSGKYKMATAA
+143 AINEN
-155 DVKSTL
+155 L
-161 EKQFAMQDCSEALK
+161 EKQLK
-175 SAGQNEQQLATTIV
+175 LKQQLQEIEEKKEHDNAVEVYNTKDEIVYKDDEGNYDYTMGIAPNTAGFKATAHESLDYYNGMLNKYTKKYNDLLATT
-189 KTVVGQQA
+189 A
-197 QTATTWAQKFAI
+197 
-209 DALSATLS
+209 DENDPALVSA
-217 IAKQA
+217 KEQM
-222 LIAFVIGFA
+222 
-231 TKKIQEWY
+231 
-239 KSITEVDEKLIDF
+239 DF
-252 ASDSKKVSDKST
+252 AADEVSRLSGDLVDLQEHLSDTSDEYAEIT
-264 DLSSSISDLISQYE
+264 TV
-278 KLGDSADWKTDDIET
+278 LGDA
-293 AKNLNNEIYETLK
+293 
-306 SQDDIDKGILSKI
+306 
-319 DLQNGKYKDQ
+319 
-329 LALLRQIQLT
+329 
-339 QLENAEKSLE
+339 
-349 NSKEDQGKVLKDTA
+349 
-363 KKKVGNGDHI
+363 
-373 ISDSID
+373 
-379 QQMAE
+379 
-384 YLKKALGSSFD
+384 
-395 ENTGVFKLA
+395 
-404 DYDVTDADSVLGY
+404 
-417 YNKLT
+417 
-422 AALSVLEKHFEHA
+422 
-435 DLESSSFYNSLKKD
+435 
-449 SKNLSEAAT
+449 
-458 SYQEFNDQLKDNLV
+458 
-472 TQGKLNFSNDLSD
+472 
-485 SQSKEFHLSKDELDA
+485 
-500 KVKATQEYQDAVK
+500 
-513 AAQKTEEEWDSKG
+513 
-526 YGVYG
+526 
-531 NVDNFNRDKIDWNVA
+531 
-546 NRKKYSEFVK
+546 
-556 ENPDDTAP
+556 
-564 NNYSTVIGGST
+564 
-575 NIDGLEM
+575 
-582 AYTPMLQTE
+582 
-591 NGLVPLTEDQLWNY
+591 
-605 LDTIIDKAY
+605 
-614 GNNKTIDINKL
+614 
-625 MEFDSTGLDEEING
+625 
-639 EIVRVKGMIAGIEGQ
+639 
-654 VEPNGH
+654 
-660 TLTKADIMARA
+660 
-671 GSNAQEIAADSYE
+671 
-684 GDDRHNV
+684 
-691 AHKMGTNFTLDV
+691 
-703 AKDPLHNVGSDAL
+703 SDAL
-716 SDYVGKSMHDAQALA
+716 SYYNGEVVVSTTAYDVLLKKMQATKNLMDRRNKDVSNSNPYTGAVKTLKTSGLETGDDIRELSMVPANQTKEQAAAIAVLQKAADDAHVTLDQFVSALEAVGLIAVRNVSKVKSLSDAMSALDNMQSAYQSCAEAVKEYNKTGYVSMDTLQSLCQLEPQYLKMLELKNGKLKINTKTAQALTQANIQLAKASLLADTLNNIKENNNLAKAKSILGDVTAVIKDADTALAAAA
-731 QEGKDHIEDVYKEI
+731 QKSQNEAKDSGGWEAYDYTSRANSVLIDNYHTLSGLIDTLGKQSPSKIWGKDDTSKSTKDTKTALDAWSTLTSAMKE
-745 YNDLENQN
+745 YNEQGYITFQTLKSLTDLEDKYSSMLKKNDVTGQLEMRTDDFYKLMKAELKEAQIKGDGASEAQYNKILKWTNRNIKNQTMSYWDLVAAIEGYSAALSEAKGITDTFKDAWSN
-753 VPSPEDSSQ
+753 GKTVKEKQEKNRAGALDYEGTEAQSSALQ
-762 IRYFSHVKSAFDVLA
+762 DLLKYSEYDPTLIEKAYNQETGKIDLSGDTLKTAVVASLREQAKAARTEGGAAADAIAASYEKSANNIEGDV
-777 NSLGKTSSQ
+777 
-786 MTMSDVLGLTADG
+786 
-799 AELTDEQAS
+799 
-808 AIETLTAAAN
+808 I
-818 KYGTTIAGVAQA
+818 
-830 SQENGFFGSEELLA
+830 
-844 QSVQQ
+844 SVQDYFDGLGS
-849 METISQN
+849 TIDEIN
-856 IDNIQSA
+856 EKIDDMQSA
-863 YKACTTA
+863 WTDLNDVTN
-870 MEEYNKYGYMSTDA
+870 EYNIYDGLSVDA
-884 LQGLLSM
+884 LQKLLTISP
-891 NDEYLACL
+891 EYLACL
-899 DVVDGKLKVNNERY
+899 QLEGGQLSVN
-913 ADLIAAQYTEAE
+913 ADLMKDMLIKQLETKAA
-925 ATAIEQAVNEL
+925 L
-936 NALQKEDAK
+936 
-945 EKTEGLTTAT
+945 
-955 EVQQTALENAIP
+955 LE
-967 AIQEATSATGDL
+967 SK
-979 AIALATA
+979 
-986 QGAAGDDEEMQAKID
+986 DETRDQAKILREM
-1001 TITTAL
+1001 IAQL
-1007 NTKLTAI
+1007 
-1014 HTNMQAALK
+1014 
-1023 GGKELKNQLNG
+1023 EKNG
-1034 FDKNKSGNSASKSV
+1034 
-1048 TDVASAFDTL
+1048 
-1058 TKAMKEYNQYS
+1058 
-1069 YISADTMK
+1069 ISALSGLDQYA
-1077 SMMKLE
+1077 
-1083 DKFTSCLVKNGD
+1083 KN
-1095 KLAINANEFRKLVET
+1095 
-1110 QLKEE
+1110 
-1115 EASGKASKSADELKR
+1115 
-1130 ILGYLDK
+1130 
-1137 NVKSETISFEQLTD
+1137 
-1151 VIKGYGTA
+1151 
-1159 MDDAKEKTDA
+1159 
-1169 IKSAFSDLYDVGTK
+1169 
-1183 KNDNDFGFLDADSVE
+1183 
-1198 KKYQAIRNLYDKTDL
+1198 
-1213 FTNPAYK
+1213 
-1220 DALNSETGEIDYNS
+1220 
-1234 DAFKQMFADHLAQL
+1234 
-1248 ATSARETGGEA
+1248 
-1259 GKYLAQGFEDA
+1259 
-1270 AAKISQNVI
+1270 
-1279 SIREYIDGIGSS
+1279 
-1291 LKYATDRI
+1291 
-1299 DHFQS
+1299 
-1304 GFSDISDIVKEYNTY
+1304 
-1319 GGLSIDNYQKLMSLD
+1319 
-1334 DDYIKCLSL
+1334 L
-1343 EEGQLKFNTKAYKDL
+1343 EE
-1358 FVAKLLAMADEYDKA
+1358 
-1373 KETAALAQRLRE
+1373 
-1385 LAAAVEKSGDGF
+1385 
-1397 TMATD
+1397 
-1402 SAKNFEDTLSNIK
+1402 TLSNIK
-1415 SLLSDL
+1415 SLFSDL
-1421 IGVFEQFNTDKSNDL
+1421 LGVFEQANTDKSNDL

-1527 LKKAVQEN
+1527 LKEAVQEN

-1575 IGNMKST
+1575 LGNMKST

-1610 AIRTHGASTD
+1610 WISTLGKSTD
-1620 GGGLTGLFG
+1620 GGGLTGLFSNGGLLSKVG
-1629 KNGLFGMLGDFIDKA
+1629 KFFNIASEDGLG
-1644 KTKGLETAAKE
+1644 AALNQTGEWFSGK
-1655 TIGTFLDNT
+1655 L
-1664 SAALEANA
+1664 SAALEANPN
-1672 DNPIIKAA
+1672 NPIIKAFSNLWTA
-1680 TGLWDKL
+1680 VGEGASKFFTETSGTGLG
-1687 KGIFSGKIVA
+1687 GIIKTGIEKAGTLISGLGCSN
-1697 TGVEAG
+1697 GVLG
-1703 VDETL
+1703 TI
-1708 ATLAKKEVVQKGAG
+1708 
-1722 NLLTRFGGAAA
+1722 
-1733 ATGAKTATTVTTGIS
+1733 ATTVKTGIGSIGTALTGGS
-1748 SIPVV
+1748 SAIPVI
-1753 GTLIAVAVNNA
+1753 GPIIAVAVNNA
-1764 VQQFGKISKENIK
+1764 VQQFGKISKENTK

-1784 TTGEKIVSSIGNVLY
+1784 TTGEKIVSSVGNVLY

-1806 WDKSVQYAKMAAKG
+1806 WDKSVQYAKMAAEG

-1825 RLEYGAKSL
+1825 KLEYGAKSL

-1843 LDNIWSTIKSIL
+1843 LDNIWGTIKSIL

-1960 KILGASAAKDV
+1960 KILGSSAAKDV

-1984 SQVLASSVV
+1984 SQVLANSVV

-2026 TAAGTILGR
+2026 TAAGTILSR
-2035 VKTMFGKFNLGKLLG
+2035 VKTMFGKFNMGKLLG

-2191 TKAMDTIRNTMV
+2191 TQAMNTIRNTMV

-2351 DAVNKK
+2351 DDVNKK

-2410 PISSVVESVKYLG
+2410 PVSSLVEAGGKALKYVG
-2423 NAAKDFFGGLFG
+2423 NAAKNFLGGLFG

>member
-1 MVEINKSLDGTLEK
+1 MGE
-15 AISASAQLKKM
+15 
-26 PDALQSFMLRGDF
+26 
-39 IIGRAKKVKAS
+39 
-50 DLRIDN
+50 
-56 NAPKFD
+56 
-62 STNNSGIQNLAA
+62 TNL
-74 QLAGLDKS
+74 
-82 QQNAVFKMSDLS
+82 
-94 DAAQNATQSL
+94 
-104 LGEAAAGNQ
+104 
-113 LSGVLVDNQLKTLDL
+113 
-128 TQSTRERILQEAKLV
+128 
-143 DGSGKYKMATAA
+143 
-155 DVKSTL
+155 
-161 EKQFAMQDCSEALK
+161 
-175 SAGQNEQQLATTIV
+175 
-189 KTVVGQQA
+189 
-197 QTATTWAQKFAI
+197 
-209 DALSATLS
+209 
-217 IAKQA
+217 
-222 LIAFVIGFA
+222 
-231 TKKIQEWY
+231 
-239 KSITEVDEKLIDF
+239 
-252 ASDSKKVSDKST
+252 
-264 DLSSSISDLISQYE
+264 SISDFIKWLISGQAPIDATKLKILALRGAALLLNMALGVVTGLVVSSLIGAITSYTQRIDTAATKTKE
-278 KLGDSADWKTDDIET
+278 AADAANNTTSSLKDLVDAYKELGDKSGWSTEDFDQAKDIQEELLAL
-293 AKNLNNEIYETLK
+293 AKEQGTLDENK
-306 SQDDIDKGILSKI
+306 ANQL
-319 DLQNGKYKDQ
+319 DLQNGKYEEQ
-329 LALLRQIQLT
+329 LGL
-339 QLENAEKSLE
+339 
-349 NSKEDQGKVLKDTA
+349 LKDIT
-363 KKKVGNGDHI
+363 
-373 ISDSID
+373 
-379 QQMAE
+379 E
-384 YLKKALGSSFD
+384 
-395 ENTGVFKLA
+395 E
-404 DYDVTDADSVLGY
+404 
-417 YNKLT
+417 
-422 AALSVLEKHFEHA
+422 
-435 DLESSSFYNSLKKD
+435 
-449 SKNLSEAAT
+449 
-458 SYQEFNDQLKDNLV
+458 QLKDSESKLMQSKDAQSNKLVKTAKDNNRSHFFSSISANANLGIMNELKDAGIDV
-472 TQGKLNFSNDLSD
+472 FNKSGDFGVKDLNSPDSIAKYYSELGRALDYIVQNTTEAQRAAGGAYHTVYQYLMDEEAALHDDVDAYNDSTDAINNNTNARRKLQAVDFWQNDNNNSMDVSFTFDKVNSAVQTLEDTIDGFDASKLNELLWGTNEGLSD
-485 SQSKEFHLSKDELDA
+485 EQ
-500 KVKATQEYQDAVK
+500 
-513 AAQKTEEEWDSKG
+513 
-526 YGVYG
+526 
-531 NVDNFNRDKIDWNVA
+531 
-546 NRKKYSEFVK
+546 
-556 ENPDDTAP
+556 
-564 NNYSTVIGGST
+564 
-575 NIDGLEM
+575 
-582 AYTPMLQTE
+582 
-591 NGLVPLTEDQLWNY
+591 
-605 LDTIIDKAY
+605 
-614 GNNKTIDINKL
+614 
-625 MEFDSTGLDEEING
+625 
-639 EIVRVKGMIAGIEGQ
+639 
-654 VEPNGH
+654 
-660 TLTKADIMARA
+660 
-671 GSNAQEIAADSYE
+671 
-684 GDDRHNV
+684 
-691 AHKMGTNFTLDV
+691 
-703 AKDPLHNVGSDAL
+703 
-716 SDYVGKSMHDAQALA
+716 AQALA
-731 QEGKDHIEDVYKEI
+731 NLRK
-745 YNDLENQN
+745 
-753 VPSPEDSSQ
+753 
-762 IRYFSHVKSAFDVLA
+762 A
-777 NSLGKTSSQ
+777 
-786 MTMSDVLGLTADG
+786 
-799 AELTDEQAS
+799 LTDMDFSADTNGVNAFIQALVQVGIVAQSS
-808 AIETLTAAAN
+808 ANDVDA
-818 KYGTTIAGVAQA
+818 VAQA
-830 SQENGFFGSEELLA
+830 SQK
-844 QSVQQ
+844 
-849 METISQN
+849 MEDISSK
-856 IDNIQSA
+856 IDEIQTA
-863 YKACTTA
+863 YKNATTA
-870 MEEYNKYGYMSTDA
+870 IEEYNKYGYLSADT
-884 LQGLLSM
+884 LQTLL
-891 NDEYLACL
+891 NEDFEYLSCL
-899 DVVDGKLKVNNERY
+899 ELVDGQLQVNTEKY
-913 ADLIAAQYTEAE
+913 QGMIAAQYQSAAMALVEKANAELAKIAQGEKKDAVEDATKATEDQ
-925 ATAIEQAVNEL
+925 ATALTERVCP
-936 NALQKEDAK
+936 ALGEFAKASMTAAAAQEFLANGDAAWSVDPERTKEVYAGLASGLDILDATVDQIMGNSDK
-945 EKTEGLTTAT
+945 FR
-955 EVQQTALENAIP
+955 QH
-967 AIQEATSATGDL
+967 
-979 AIALATA
+979 
-986 QGAAGDDEEMQAKID
+986 M
-1001 TITTAL
+1001 
-1007 NTKLTAI
+1007 
-1014 HTNMQAALK
+1014 
-1023 GGKELKNQLNG
+1023 NG
-1034 FDKNKSGNSASKSV
+1034 FDKETKNRNKNTAKSV

-1058 TKAMKEYNQYS
+1058 NKAMKEYNQYG
-1069 YISADTMK
+1069 YLCADTAK
-1077 SMMKLE
+1077 SLIGLD
-1083 DKFTSCLVKNGD
+1083 DKFTACLTKQGD
-1095 KLAINANEFRKLVET
+1095 KLQINVEQFRKFVKE
-1110 QLKEE
+1110 QLKE
-1115 EASGKASKSADELKR
+1115 ANAAKDGGKSADEMNK
-1130 ILGYLDK
+1130 ILNYLDQ
-1137 NVKSETISFEQLTD
+1137 NVDTTTISFEQLTD
-1151 VIKGYGTA
+1151 AIKGYGTA
-1159 MDDAKEKTDA
+1159 MDEAKEKTDA
-1169 IKSAFSDLYDVGTK
+1169 IKSAFSGLSEVMNNKTDR
-1183 KNDNDFGFLDADSVE
+1183 NNPFGLLDSDDVE
-1198 KKYQAIRNLYDKTDL
+1198 KQHEALMQLAKDTDVFDEKFNNKYEAKDRAYD
-1213 FTNPAYK
+1213 P
-1220 DALNSETGEIDYNS
+1220 ETGEVDFDS
-1234 DAFKQMFADHLAQL
+1234 KAFK
-1248 ATSARETGGEA
+1248 EA
-1259 GKYLAQGFEDA
+1259 VVGYLNDMADA
-1270 AAKISQNVI
+1270 AALTGGAGAKAIEKNWRDAANAIADGKISVEEFYN
-1279 SIREYIDGIGSS
+1279 GLGSS
-1291 LKYATDRI
+1291 LDKATKEI
-1299 DHFQS
+1299 DDFQS
-1304 GFSDISDIVKEYNTY
+1304 GFSDISDIVKEYNLY
-1319 GGLSIDNYQKLMSLD
+1319 GGLSIDNYQKLMALSPDYLSCLKLEGDQLVFNEAAYKQLLIDKLD
-1334 DDYIKCLSL
+1334 DMIKTYRQADATQELADRL
-1343 EEGQLKFNTKAYKDL
+1343 EE
-1358 FVAKLLAMADEYDKA
+1358 
-1373 KETAALAQRLRE
+1373 LRDG
-1385 LAAAVEKSGDGF
+1385 LSNSKVGF
-1397 TMATD
+1397 TGATD
-1402 SAKNFEDTLSNIK
+1402 AAKNFEDTLSNIK

-1457 NDAQERAIELSKA
+1457 NDTQERAIELSKA

-1527 LKKAVQEN
+1527 LKKAIQES
-1535 NELIGSSFEDY
+1535 NEQIGSNFEDY
-1546 EKKKKY
+1546 KKKKKY

-1564 ISYNENWKNSI
+1564 ISYNEKWKNSI

-1582 QVVTNVNE
+1582 QVVTNINE

-1595 EKLITTLETLNNVLT
+1595 EKLVTTLETLNNVLT
-1610 AIRTHGASTD
+1610 WISTLGKSTD
-1620 GGGLTGLFG
+1620 GGGLTGLFSNGGLLSKVG
-1629 KNGLFGMLGDFIDKA
+1629 KFFNIASEDGLG
-1644 KTKGLETAAKE
+1644 AALNQTGEWFSGK
-1655 TIGTFLDNT
+1655 L
-1664 SAALEANA
+1664 SAALEANPN
-1672 DNPIIKAA
+1672 NPIIKAFSNLWTA
-1680 TGLWDKL
+1680 VGEGASKFFTETSGTGLG
-1687 KGIFSGKIVA
+1687 GIIKTGIEKAGTLISGLGGSN
-1697 TGVEAG
+1697 GVLG
-1703 VDETL
+1703 TI
-1708 ATLAKKEVVQKGAG
+1708 
-1722 NLLTRFGGAAA
+1722 
-1733 ATGAKTATTVTTGIS
+1733 ATTVKTGIGSIGTALTGGS
-1748 SIPVV
+1748 SAIPVI
-1753 GTLIAVAVNNA
+1753 GPIIAVAVNNA
-1764 VQQFGKISKENIK
+1764 VQQFGKISKENTK
-1777 IWADQNS
+1777 IWSDKNS
-1784 TTGEKIVSSIGNVLY
+1784 SAGEKIVSSVGNVLY

-1806 WDKSVQYAKMAAKG
+1806 LDKSVQYAKMAAEG

-1825 RLEYGAKSL
+1825 KLEYGAKSL

-1843 LDNIWSTIKSIL
+1843 LDNIWGTIKSIL

-1861 FKEGDDDTNPPSHVP
+1861 FKEGDETADPSSSVSG
-1876 DKKGVGSWK
+1876 KKGVGSWK

-1960 KILGASAAKDV
+1960 KILGSSAAKDV

-1984 SQVLASSVV
+1984 SKVLASSVV

-2015 DSFQGGSTSVT
+2015 DSFQGGSTSVP
-2026 TAAGTILGR
+2026 TAAGTILSR
-2035 VKTMFGKFNLGKLLG
+2035 VKTLFGKSSLGKLLG
-2050 SFSSGV
+2050 SFNSGV
-2056 SGAIS
+2056 SGSIA
-2061 KSAKEYSSTTEL
+2061 KSAKEYSSTTKL

-2120 METLVNQTYDAIDSN
+2120 MEALVNQTYDAIDSN

-2318 YLATKQGC
+2318 YLATKNGC

-2332 VNTNLNSTSAG
+2332 VNANLNSTSAG

-2489 MGGNPNKWFSEQM
+2489 MGGNPNKWFSEQI

>member
-1 MVEINKSLDGTLEK
+1 MSGLLDRYIEYCW
-15 AISASAQLKKM
+15 
-26 PDALQSFMLRGDF
+26 D
-39 IIGRAKKVKAS
+39 
-50 DLRIDN
+50 
-56 NAPKFD
+56 
-62 STNNSGIQNLAA
+62 
-74 QLAGLDKS
+74 LDK
-82 QQNAVFKMSDLS
+82 
-94 DAAQNATQSL
+94 ATLANTNFITWLTKEQ
-104 LGEAAAGNQ
+104 
-113 LSGVLVDNQLKTLDL
+113 GVLDLNTAKT
-128 TQSTRERILQEAKLV
+128 
-143 DGSGKYKMATAA
+143 TA
-155 DVKSTL
+155 L
-161 EKQFAMQDCSEALK
+161 R
-175 SAGQNEQQLATTIV
+175 LATVALNAAVSMIAGIALNTIIT
-189 KTVVGQQA
+189 KFNEWR
-197 QTATTWAQKFAI
+197 TAIETNAQK
-209 DALSATLS
+209 
-217 IAKQA
+217 
-222 LIAFVIGFA
+222 
-231 TKKIQEWY
+231 
-239 KSITEVDEKLIDF
+239 
-252 ASDSKKVSDKST
+252 SKE
-264 DLSSSISDLISQYE
+264 LSSSMTDLISQYKE
-278 KLGDSADWKTDDIET
+278 LGDKSGWDTDDFAQ
-293 AKNLNNEIYETLK
+293 AKDLNAEILDLLK
-306 SQDDIDKGILSKI
+306 NQSAEMDKKLRKL
-319 DLQNGKYKDQ
+319 DLENGKYQEQID
-329 LALLRQIQLT
+329 LLNELSISTLT
-339 QLENAEKSLE
+339 QNKA
-349 NSKEDQGKVLKDTA
+349 DQGKLLEQTA
-363 KKKVGNGDHI
+363 KGKSSGQYVIGDS
-373 ISDSID
+373 SDTD
-379 QQMAE
+379 MAN
-384 YLKKALGSSFD
+384 ALGGKFGGSLDS
-395 ENTGVFKLA
+395 NTGVFNFGGFDPNDADSILAYYDKLSNA
-404 DYDVTDADSVLGY
+404 LDYLGSNYDSATLEASSLYNQLKSEKNAIEDQANAYRSSSDTLKEVIAAQKLSSTSSKRSEDDIKAVTDALEGLKGAYGGIASGNLVNFLSGDKKLGGTYADALNQLKETMLNLGFSDNASDAQAFVDVLVRLG
-417 YNKLT
+417 LVST
-422 AALSVLEKHFEHA
+422 
-435 DLESSSFYNSLKKD
+435 SSA
-449 SKNLSEAAT
+449 SKVDGLSESAQAAA
-458 SYQEFNDQLKDNLV
+458 DQLK
-472 TQGKLNFSNDLSD
+472 
-485 SQSKEFHLSKDELDA
+485 E
-500 KVKATQEYQDAVK
+500 AT
-513 AAQKTEEEWDSKG
+513 
-526 YGVYG
+526 
-531 NVDNFNRDKIDWNVA
+531 
-546 NRKKYSEFVK
+546 
-556 ENPDDTAP
+556 
-564 NNYSTVIGGST
+564 
-575 NIDGLEM
+575 DGL
-582 AYTPMLQTE
+582 
-591 NGLVPLTEDQLWNY
+591 
-605 LDTIIDKAY
+605 DK
-614 GNNKTIDINKL
+614 
-625 MEFDSTGLDEEING
+625 
-639 EIVRVKGMIAGIEGQ
+639 
-654 VEPNGH
+654 
-660 TLTKADIMARA
+660 
-671 GSNAQEIAADSYE
+671 
-684 GDDRHNV
+684 
-691 AHKMGTNFTLDV
+691 
-703 AKDPLHNVGSDAL
+703 
-716 SDYVGKSMHDAQALA
+716 
-731 QEGKDHIEDVYKEI
+731 
-745 YNDLENQN
+745 
-753 VPSPEDSSQ
+753 
-762 IRYFSHVKSAFDVLA
+762 
-777 NSLGKTSSQ
+777 
-786 MTMSDVLGLTADG
+786 
-799 AELTDEQAS
+799 
-808 AIETLTAAAN
+808 
-818 KYGTTIAGVAQA
+818 
-830 SQENGFFGSEELLA
+830 
-844 QSVQQ
+844 
-849 METISQN
+849 
-856 IDNIQSA
+856 IQSA
-863 YKACTTA
+863 YSTLSDVVDEYNENGYLTVSTLTDLINLGPEYYDCLVDESGQLAINTENINTMADAYYEMAKAALYAQAVESLNANTNTYANASKFLSQAQQEVKDMKSLLYAEGQRLIDEGGLSGDALATQVQAQQRIINTYSAMMDLLDKTHAQSAENQFRNPKDKKSSGSQDKMTDAVSAWKTLSAA
-870 MEEYNKYGYMSTDA
+870 MEEYNQYGNLCISTLND
-884 LQGLLSM
+884 LL
-891 NDEYLACL
+891 
-899 DVVDGKLKVNNERY
+899 G
-913 ADLIAAQYTEAE
+913 
-925 ATAIEQAVNEL
+925 
-936 NALQKEDAK
+936 
-945 EKTEGLTTAT
+945 
-955 EVQQTALENAIP
+955 
-967 AIQEATSATGDL
+967 
-979 AIALATA
+979 
-986 QGAAGDDEEMQAKID
+986 
-1001 TITTAL
+1001 
-1007 NTKLTAI
+1007 
-1014 HTNMQAALK
+1014 
-1023 GGKELKNQLNG
+1023 
-1034 FDKNKSGNSASKSV
+1034 
-1048 TDVASAFDTL
+1048 
-1058 TKAMKEYNQYS
+1058 
-1069 YISADTMK
+1069 
-1077 SMMKLE
+1077 LE
-1083 DKFTSCLVKNGD
+1083 DDYTSLLTEQNGKMSINTTEFKN
-1095 KLAINANEFRKLVET
+1095 LMFAQIAQANATDE
-1110 QLKEE
+1110 
-1115 EASGKASKSADELKR
+1115 SGKSAAELKR
-1130 ILGYLDK
+1130 ILQYVDE
-1137 NVKSETISFEQLTD
+1137 NVKGDTISFEQLTD
-1151 VIKGYGTA
+1151 AIEGYGTA
-1159 MDDAKEKTDA
+1159 MDEAKEKTDA
-1169 IKSAFSDLYDVGTK
+1169 IKSAFSDLYSVGLNK
-1183 KNDNDFGFLDADSVE
+1183 QDNDFGFLDSDDIE
-1198 KKYQAIRNLYDKTDL
+1198 KKFQAIRNLYGNTDL
-1213 FTNPAYK
+1213 FTNQAYK
-1220 DALNSETGEIDYNS
+1220 DALNPETGEIDYNS
-1234 DAFKQMFADHLAQL
+1234 DAFKQMFADYLAGL
-1248 ATSARETGGEA
+1248 ATTARETGGEA
-1259 GKYLAQGFEDA
+1259 GEYLAQGFEDA
-1270 AAKISQNVI
+1270 AAKISQNVM

-1291 LKYATDRI
+1291 IERANNQI
-1299 DHFQS
+1299 DGFQS
-1304 GFSDISDIVKEYNTY
+1304 AFSDIQDIVKEYNTY
-1319 GGLSIDNYQKLMSLD
+1319 GGLSIDNYQKLMSLSD
-1334 DDYIKCLSL
+1334 DQIKCLKL
-1343 EEGQLKFNTKAYKDL
+1343 EGDQIKFDTQLYKKL
-1358 FVAKLLAMADEYDKA
+1358 FKLKIQAMIDEYDKA
-1373 KETAALAQRLRE
+1373 DQTKALAQRLRE
-1385 LAAAVEKSGDGF
+1385 LLAAVDKAGDGF
-1397 TMATD
+1397 TSAAD
-1402 SAKNFEDTLSNIK
+1402 KAKNFEATLSNIK

-1575 IGNMKST
+1575 LGNMKST

-1595 EKLITTLETLNNVLT
+1595 EKLITTIETLNNVLT

-1620 GGGLTGLFG
+1620 GGGLTGLFS
-1629 KNGLFGMLGDFIDKA
+1629 KNGLFGNIGNFISTA

-1655 TIGTFLDNT
+1655 AIGTFLDNT
-1664 SAALEANA
+1664 GAMLEANA
-1672 DNPIIKAA
+1672 DNPVIKAA

-1764 VQQFGKISKENIK
+1764 VQQFGKISKENTK

-1784 TTGEKIVSSIGNVLY
+1784 TTGEKIVSSVGNVLY

-1806 WDKSVQYAKMAAKG
+1806 WDKSVQYAKMAAEG

-1825 RLEYGAKSL
+1825 KLEYGAKSL

-1861 FKEGDDDTNPPSHVP
+1861 FKESGDGVSTSSSVSG
-1876 DKKGVGSWK
+1876 KKGVGSWK

-1984 SQVLASSVV
+1984 SKVLASSVV
-1993 NTFSSAWNTVKMS
+1993 NTFSSAWNSVKMS

-2026 TAAGTILGR
+2026 TAAGTILSR
-2035 VKTMFGKFNLGKLLG
+2035 VKTMFGKFNMGKLLG

-2120 METLVNQTYDAIDSN
+2120 MEALVNQTYDAIDSN

-2256 VSNLANNP
+2256 VSSLANNP

-2435 KHASGLKSASKS
+2435 KHASGLKSASKN
-2447 HFANVDELGPELL
+2447 HLANVDELGPELL

>member
-1 MVEINKSLDGTLEK
+1 MNELGKGFDGSLEK
-15 AISASAQLKKM
+15 AIESTGKLNEFPELIQRFMTLGDSKFGLVKKI
-26 PDALQSFMLRGDF
+26 DGTVFG
-39 IIGRAKKVKAS
+39 S
-50 DLRIDN
+50 D
-56 NAPKFD
+56 K
-62 STNNSGIQNLAA
+62 SGKDIQNYVAQIENLDEAQRNAIISVTELSTDSATAIRSLIKETQEYQRVNGKTFESKLKSWDKGEVMTGDINSLMSALNMKNGDSYALPKIEDVEAGLNKWAAAAENANAKQRLLDAGIIETTDHGVELTSGFKKLAGMEA
-74 QLAGLDKS
+74 VEGAVKENLTKKQLAL
-82 QQNAVFKMSDLS
+82 N
-94 DAAQNATQSL
+94 
-104 LGEAAAGNQ
+104 
-113 LSGVLVDNQLKTLDL
+113 
-128 TQSTRERILQEAKLV
+128 
-143 DGSGKYKMATAA
+143 
-155 DVKSTL
+155 
-161 EKQFAMQDCSEALK
+161 FAMQLGKQIAL
-175 SAGQNEQQLATTIV
+175 AAAAAIATAIV
-189 KTVVGQQA
+189 S
-197 QTATTWAQKFAI
+197 WAI
-209 DALSATLS
+209 DS
-217 IAKQA
+217 IVNAKS
-222 LIAFVIGFA
+222 
-231 TKKIQEWY
+231 E
-239 KSITEVDEKLIDF
+239 
-252 ASDSKKVSDKST
+252 
-264 DLSSSISDLISQYE
+264 YE
-278 KLGDSADWKTDDIET
+278 KLTETMNDAHDAADQAAQDVKDIQSKLDDLTNSVKAAGAEKI
-293 AKNLNNEIYETLK
+293 
-306 SQDDIDKGILSKI
+306 QDIVDPTERER
-319 DLQNGKYKDQ
+319 LQAVNDMLQ
-329 LALLRQIQLT
+329 A
-339 QLENAEKSLE
+339 QLELKKQISANEDNKANAATSAVVNNKSEKSLTKTDTKPQTIYDSNGNAYTVTMPE
-349 NSKEDQGKVLKDTA
+349 PEDITKTESLQEYTAALEDTTQKRRDLQVELDQVEASSGKDSKEYA
-363 KKKVGNGDHI
+363 NKKKELDALNETFKSQKTKVEEL
-373 ISDSID
+373 SSAVSK
-379 QQMAE
+379 QMDG
-384 YLKKALGSSFD
+384 YK
-395 ENTGVFKLA
+395 
-404 DYDVTDADSVLGY
+404 TDADSFAQYKDEYVAGTNAMTAATKALANANDDVGVSTTNYDILLQKVRSAKNEIDNGTEDRKGYGYVRALDTLTSSGLETGDDIRELSMVPANQTKEQADAIAVLQKTADDAHVTLDQFISALESVGLISVRDTSKVKSLSDAMSALDNMQSAY
-417 YNKLT
+417 QSCAQAVKEYNKTGYVTMDTLQSLCQLEPQYLKMLELKNGKLKINTKTAQTLT
-422 AALSVLEKHFEHA
+422 QANIQLAKASLLADTLNKIKDTNTLAKAEALLGDVTAIIKDADTAIDATVEKSAQQAKDSDGYAGYDKVKRAGDVYKQNYHTLSELFDTLSKQDPSKIWDKDDKSKSTKQATSAIDAWSTLSSAMEEYNKQGSISLNTMKSLMGLEEKYTACLKKQGNELTIDATKFRDMIQTELKAAAETADASDKTKAKVSQYNKILKYLDENAKEGTISLNELRDAIEGVGTSLDKAQEKTSGLKSAFGTIHDILNTDNPAGALTSDNVEAVIDLVQEHKELK
-435 DLESSSFYNSLKKD
+435 DILFDESGNLQINEESLKKATIALLENEKAATKDAAIQAILQKSINDLSSGVISITDYLKGLNTELDDID
-449 SKNLSEAAT
+449 SKLDKFQSG
-458 SYQEFNDQLKDNLV
+458 FNDINDIVDEYNKYGQLTQDSMQKFLRLDPQYLKCLKKEGDQLKFNAAQYRMLYAEQLHQLAATAK
-472 TQGKLNFSNDLSD
+472 TQTQRD
-485 SQSKEFHLSKDELDA
+485 SYAAALGDIFGFTPEQLE
-500 KVKATQEYQDAVK
+500 QYK
-513 AAQKTEEEWDSKG
+513 AAINDYSNTVQKFREQ
-526 YGVYG
+526 GVDKYG
-531 NVDNFNRDKIDWNVA
+531 NVDNINRGVIEWTPENMEKYHDFVEEHNQA
-546 NRKKYSEFVK
+546 NPGEI
-556 ENPDDTAP
+556 EEGE
-564 NNYSTVIGGST
+564 YSTVLGEDK
-575 NIDGLEM
+575 NIDGVQI
-582 AYTPMLQTE
+582 AFTPMLQTE
-591 NGLVPLTEDQLWNY
+591 GGPVPLTGEQLWNY
-605 LDTIIDKAY
+605 LDTIIEEAY
-614 GNNKTIDINKL
+614 GEGDTLDVDKL
-625 MEFDSTGLDEEING
+625 LSLDAEGLDEDING
-639 EIVRVKGMIAGIEGQ
+639 VTTRVKGMIAAIQGMTL
-654 VEPNGH
+654 NGEA
-660 TLTKADIMARA
+660 LT
-671 GSNAQEIAADSYE
+671 AADVSAIAGWSEEKLQEVY
-684 GDDRHNV
+684 
-691 AHKMGTNFTLDV
+691 GTTS
-703 AKDPLHNVGSDAL
+703 K
-716 SDYVGKSMHDAQALA
+716 YVNLSMHD
-731 QEGKDHIEDVYKEI
+731 V
-745 YNDLENQN
+745 
-753 VPSPEDSSQ
+753 
-762 IRYFSHVKSAFDVLA
+762 
-777 NSLGKTSSQ
+777 
-786 MTMSDVLGLTADG
+786 
-799 AELTDEQAS
+799 
-808 AIETLTAAAN
+808 
-818 KYGTTIAGVAQA
+818 
-830 SQENGFFGSEELLA
+830 
-844 QSVQQ
+844 
-849 METISQN
+849 
-856 IDNIQSA
+856 
-863 YKACTTA
+863 
-870 MEEYNKYGYMSTDA
+870 
-884 LQGLLSM
+884 
-891 NDEYLACL
+891 
-899 DVVDGKLKVNNERY
+899 
-913 ADLIAAQYTEAE
+913 
-925 ATAIEQAVNEL
+925 
-936 NALQKEDAK
+936 
-945 EKTEGLTTAT
+945 
-955 EVQQTALENAIP
+955 
-967 AIQEATSATGDL
+967 
-979 AIALATA
+979 
-986 QGAAGDDEEMQAKID
+986 
-1001 TITTAL
+1001 
-1007 NTKLTAI
+1007 
-1014 HTNMQAALK
+1014 QAAVADS
-1023 GGKELKNQLNG
+1023 KNRTG
-1034 FDKNKSGNSASKSV
+1034 
-1048 TDVASAFDTL
+1048 
-1058 TKAMKEYNQYS
+1058 
-1069 YISADTMK
+1069 
-1077 SMMKLE
+1077 
-1083 DKFTSCLVKNGD
+1083 
-1095 KLAINANEFRKLVET
+1095 KLVE
-1110 QLKEE
+1110 
-1115 EASGKASKSADELKR
+1115 
-1130 ILGYLDK
+1130 ILNEMG
-1137 NVKSETISFEQLTD
+1137 
-1151 VIKGYGTA
+1151 
-1159 MDDAKEKTDA
+1159 
-1169 IKSAFSDLYDVGTK
+1169 
-1183 KNDNDFGFLDADSVE
+1183 
-1198 KKYQAIRNLYDKTDL
+1198 
-1213 FTNPAYK
+1213 
-1220 DALNSETGEIDYNS
+1220 
-1234 DAFKQMFADHLAQL
+1234 
-1248 ATSARETGGEA
+1248 
-1259 GKYLAQGFEDA
+1259 
-1270 AAKISQNVI
+1270 
-1279 SIREYIDGIGSS
+1279 IDG
-1291 LKYATDRI
+1291 A
-1299 DHFQS
+1299 
-1304 GFSDISDIVKEYNTY
+1304 
-1319 GGLSIDNYQKLMSLD
+1319 
-1334 DDYIKCLSL
+1334 
-1343 EEGQLKFNTKAYKDL
+1343 
-1358 FVAKLLAMADEYDKA
+1358 
-1373 KETAALAQRLRE
+1373 AALAL
-1385 LAAAVEKSGDGF
+1385 LEKHFGD
-1397 TMATD
+1397 AD
-1402 SAKNFEDTLSNIK
+1402 KYAKNFEDTLSNIK
-1415 SLLSDL
+1415 SLFSDL
-1421 IGVFEQFNTDKSNDL
+1421 VGVFGQLNTDKSNDL

-1582 QVVTNVNE
+1582 QVVTNINE

-1595 EKLITTLETLNNVLT
+1595 EKLVTTLETLNNVLT
-1610 AIRTHGASTD
+1610 WIITLGKSTD
-1620 GGGLTGLFG
+1620 GGGLTGLFSE
-1629 KNGLFGMLGDFIDKA
+1629 NGLFGMLGNFIDTA

-1687 KGIFSGKIVA
+1687 KGIFSGKIAA
-1697 TGVEAG
+1697 TG

-1708 ATLAKKEVVQKGAG
+1708 ATLAKKEVMQKGAG

-1733 ATGAKTATTVTTGIS
+1733 TTGASTAAATGAATAAATGTATVTAGVS
-1748 SIPVV
+1748 SIPII

-1764 VQQFGKISKENIK
+1764 VQQFGKISKENTK
-1777 IWADQNS
+1777 IWADENS
-1784 TTGEKIVSSIGNVLY
+1784 TTGEKIVSSVGNVLY

-1806 WDKSVQYAKMAAKG
+1806 WDKSVQYAKMAAEG

-1825 RLEYGAKSL
+1825 KLEYGAKSL

-1861 FKEGDDDTNPPSHVP
+1861 FKEGDDNTNPPSSVP
-1876 DKKGVGSWK
+1876 DKKGIGSWK

-1952 KWLTENVG
+1952 KWLIENVG
-1960 KILGASAAKDV
+1960 KILGSSAAKDV

-1993 NTFSSAWNTVKMS
+1993 NTFSSAWNSVKMS

-2015 DSFQGGSTSVT
+2015 DSFHGGSTSIT

-2056 SGAIS
+2056 SGVIS

-2096 ASVAKETGVSKDKIT
+2096 ASVAKETGVSQDKIT

-2120 METLVNQTYDAIDSN
+2120 MEALVNQTYDAIDSN

-2179 LNSAYKSSSDGC
+2179 LNSAYKSSSDSC
-2191 TKAMDTIRNTMV
+2191 TQAMNTIRNTMV
-2203 GSWEQCGGG
+2203 GSWGQCGGG

-2326 SDTVNS
+2326 SDTVDS
-2332 VNTNLNSTSAG
+2332 VNTSLNSTSAS

-2351 DAVNKK
+2351 DNVNKK
-2357 ASDSEEVAKN
+2357 ASESEETAKK

-2377 NPVGTLLDTVTKYN
+2377 NPVGTLTDTVTKYD

-2410 PISSVVESVKYLG
+2410 PISSLVDNVKSLWKNITG
-2423 NAAKDFFGGLFG
+2423 
-2435 KHASGLKSASKS
+2435 HASGVKTTSKD

>member
-1 MVEINKSLDGTLEK
+1 MAL
-15 AISASAQLKKM
+15 
-26 PDALQSFMLRGDF
+26 DAL
-39 IIGRAKKVKAS
+39 
-50 DLRIDN
+50 
-56 NAPKFD
+56 
-62 STNNSGIQNLAA
+62 
-74 QLAGLDKS
+74 
-82 QQNAVFKMSDLS
+82 
-94 DAAQNATQSL
+94 
-104 LGEAAAGNQ
+104 
-113 LSGVLVDNQLKTLDL
+113 
-128 TQSTRERILQEAKLV
+128 
-143 DGSGKYKMATAA
+143 
-155 DVKSTL
+155 
-161 EKQFAMQDCSEALK
+161 
-175 SAGQNEQQLATTIV
+175 TI
-189 KTVVGQQA
+189 
-197 QTATTWAQKFAI
+197 
-209 DALSATLS
+209 TLS
-217 IAKQA
+217 FAKQA
-222 LIAFVIGFA
+222 AIGLGIGFLTWVGSNIVDYIMNLKTRSEELVETMNESHDAADQA
-231 TKKIQEWY
+231 TKDVEEIQ
-239 KSITEVDEKLIDF
+239 
-252 ASDSKKVSDKST
+252 
-264 DLSSSISDLISQYE
+264 
-278 KLGDSADWKTDDIET
+278 
-293 AKNLNNEIYETLK
+293 
-306 SQDDIDKGILSKI
+306 SKI
-319 DLQNGKYKDQ
+319 DELNDSLETAGVKKIEDIVDPAERERLQAINDMLQ
-329 LALLRQIQLT
+329 T
-339 QLENAEKSLE
+339 QLELKKQLEKDANDKANADTSAVVNDKTEKSIYDFDERHDWTGDYTTGKDITKTESLQEYTAALE
-349 NSKEDQGKVLKDTA
+349 DTTQKRRDLQVELDQIEASSGKDSKEYA
-363 KKKVGNGDHI
+363 NKKKELDALNETFESQKTKVEELSTAVSEQMGN
-373 ISDSID
+373 
-379 QQMAE
+379 
-384 YLKKALGSSFD
+384 YK
-395 ENTGVFKLA
+395 
-404 DYDVTDADSVLGY
+404 TDADSFAKYKDEYVAGTNAITDATKALANAQGDTSIDTTNLDIFSEKVRQIKNDMDNGDSKQSDWKMFNGLGAFSGMTGESII
-417 YNKLT
+417 NIDKDT
-422 AALSVLEKHFEHA
+422 ANQTDAEKTALEKLHQVADDNKISFE
-435 DLESSSFYNSLKKD
+435 
-449 SKNLSEAAT
+449 NLIGVFEA
-458 SYQEFNDQLKDNLV
+458 F
-472 TQGKLNFSNDLSD
+472 G
-485 SQSKEFHLSKDELDA
+485 
-500 KVKATQEYQDAVK
+500 
-513 AAQKTEEEWDSKG
+513 
-526 YGVYG
+526 
-531 NVDNFNRDKIDWNVA
+531 I
-546 NRKKYSEFVK
+546 
-556 ENPDDTAP
+556 
-564 NNYSTVIGGST
+564 I
-575 NIDGLEM
+575 
-582 AYTPMLQTE
+582 QT
-591 NGLVPLTEDQLWNY
+591 
-605 LDTIIDKAY
+605 
-614 GNNKTIDINKL
+614 
-625 MEFDSTGLDEEING
+625 
-639 EIVRVKGMIAGIEGQ
+639 
-654 VEPNGH
+654 
-660 TLTKADIMARA
+660 
-671 GSNAQEIAADSYE
+671 SNASSADSYAE
-684 GDDRHNV
+684 QLEKTMGVIDD
-691 AHKMGTNFTLDV
+691 
-703 AKDPLHNVGSDAL
+703 
-716 SDYVGKSMHDAQALA
+716 
-731 QEGKDHIEDVYKEI
+731 
-745 YNDLENQN
+745 
-753 VPSPEDSSQ
+753 
-762 IRYFSHVKSAFDVLA
+762 
-777 NSLGKTSSQ
+777 
-786 MTMSDVLGLTADG
+786 
-799 AELTDEQAS
+799 
-808 AIETLTAAAN
+808 
-818 KYGTTIAGVAQA
+818 
-830 SQENGFFGSEELLA
+830 
-844 QSVQQ
+844 
-849 METISQN
+849 
-856 IDNIQSA
+856 IQSA
-863 YKACTTA
+863 YKTCSSAV
-870 MEEYNKYGYMSTDA
+870 EEYNKYRYMSVDS
-884 LQGLLSM
+884 LQSLLQM
-891 NDEYLACL
+891 DDEYLNTL
-899 DVVDGKLKVNNERY
+899 ELVNGKLQVNQSAY
-913 ADLIAAQYTEAE
+913 ADLLATQYAQAQMEAISQ
-925 ATAIEQAVNEL
+925 AISEL
-936 NALQKEDAK
+936 NAIAKGDAA
-945 EKTEGLTTAT
+945 EKAETFTEAT
-955 EVQQTALENAIP
+955 EDEKNKLE
-967 AIQEATSATGDL
+967 
-979 AIALATA
+979 ALAPALKNATIGTGELA
-986 QGAAGDDEEMQAKID
+986 GALAAARSAENGDNTEEIEAKISSVMN
-1001 TITTAL
+1001 AL
-1007 NTKLTAI
+1007 NTRLSLI
-1014 HTNMQAALK
+1014 STNMQNAMNGAS
-1023 GGKELKNQLNG
+1023 GLKNQLNG
-1034 FDKNKSGNSASKSV
+1034 FSDSANKSSGAAQTFLDAWS
-1048 TDVASAFDTL
+1048 TL
-1058 TKAMKEYNQYS
+1058 TSAMKEFNDQNYL
-1069 YISADTMK
+1069 
-1077 SMMKLE
+1077 SMQTVQDLTGLE
-1083 DKFTSCLVKNGD
+1083 DKYTSLLKKNDVTG
-1095 KLAINANEFRKLVET
+1095 KLEIQTSKFQDLMEAE
-1110 QLKEE
+1110 LKEAKIKGDNATASQYNKILEWTGRNIQKQTMSYWDLVAAIEGYSAALE
-1115 EASGKASKSADELKR
+1115 EAKGITDTFKDAWDNGKT
-1130 ILGYLDK
+1130 
-1137 NVKSETISFEQLTD
+1137 V
-1151 VIKGYGTA
+1151 
-1159 MDDAKEKTDA
+1159 KEKTEKSRTGALDYEGTEAQSSALQDLLKYSEYDPTLIEKAYNQETGKIDLSGDTLKTAVVASLREQAKAARTEGGAAADA
-1169 IKSAFSDLYDVGTK
+1169 IAASYEKSANNIEGDVI
-1183 KNDNDFGFLDADSVE
+1183 SVQDYFDGLGSTIDEINE
-1198 KKYQAIRNLYDKTDL
+1198 KIDDMQSAWTDL
-1213 FTNPAYK
+1213 NDVTNEYNIYDGLSV
-1220 DALNSETGEIDYNS
+1220 DALQKLLTMSPEYLACLQLEGEQLSVNADLMKDMLIKQLET
-1234 DAFKQMFADHLAQL
+1234 KADLLESKDETRDQAKILREMIAQL
-1248 ATSARETGGEA
+1248 EKNGISA
-1259 GKYLAQGFEDA
+1259 L
-1270 AAKISQNVI
+1270 
-1279 SIREYIDGIGSS
+1279 
-1291 LKYATDRI
+1291 
-1299 DHFQS
+1299 S
-1304 GFSDISDIVKEYNTY
+1304 G
-1319 GGLSIDNYQKLMSLD
+1319 LD
-1334 DDYIKCLSL
+1334 QY
-1343 EEGQLKFNTKAYKDL
+1343 
-1358 FVAKLLAMADEYDKA
+1358 
-1373 KETAALAQRLRE
+1373 
-1385 LAAAVEKSGDGF
+1385 
-1397 TMATD
+1397 
-1402 SAKNFEDTLSNIK
+1402 AKNLEDTLSNIK
-1415 SLLSDL
+1415 SLFSDL
-1421 IGVFEQFNTDKSNDL
+1421 LGVFEQANTDKSNDL

-1575 IGNMKST
+1575 LGNMKST

-1610 AIRTHGASTD
+1610 AIRTHGKSTD
-1620 GGGLTGLFG
+1620 GGGLTGLFS
-1629 KNGLFGMLGDFIDKA
+1629 KNGLFGNIGNFISTA

-1664 SAALEANA
+1664 GAALEANA

-1722 NLLTRFGGAAA
+1722 NLLTQFGGAAA

-1764 VQQFGKISKENIK
+1764 VQQFGKISKENTK

-1806 WDKSVQYAKMAAKG
+1806 WDKSVQYAKMAAEG

-1825 RLEYGAKSL
+1825 KLEYGAKSL
-1834 YYATGLGVM
+1834 YYATGLGVI

-1861 FKEGDDDTNPPSHVP
+1861 FKEKDDGVSTSSSVSG
-1876 DKKGVGSWK
+1876 KKSVGSWK

-1960 KILGASAAKDV
+1960 KILGSSAAKDV

-1984 SQVLASSVV
+1984 SQVLANSVV

-2179 LNSAYKSSSDGC
+2179 LNSAYKSSSDSC
-2191 TKAMDTIRNTMV
+2191 TQAMDTIRNTMV

-2318 YLATKQGC
+2318 YLATKNGC

-2332 VNTNLNSTSAG
+2332 VNANLNSTSAG

-2391 TEDKSKNN
+2391 TEDRSKNN

>member
-1 MVEINKSLDGTLEK
+1 MTQANLQLAKASLLADTLNKIKDTNTLAKAEALLGDVTAVIKDADTAIDAAVEKSAQQAKDSDGYAGYDKVKRAGDIYKQNYHTLSELFDKLGKQKPDDIWGKDDKSSKQTSSAIDAWSTLSSAMKEYNEQGYITFQTLKNLTGLEDKYSSMLKKNDVTGQLEMRTNDFYELMKAELKEAQIKGDGASEAQYNKILKWTNRNIKDQTMSYWDLVAAIEGYSSALSEAKEITDGFKSAWDNGKTVKQKTEKSRTGALDYEGTEAQSSALQDLLKYSEYDPTLIEKAYNQETGKIDLSGDTLKTAVVASLREQAKAARTEGGAAADAIAASYEKSANNIEGDVISVQDYFDGLGSTIDEINEKIDDMQSAWTDLNDVTNEYNIYDGL
-15 AISASAQLKKM
+15 SV
-26 PDALQSFMLRGDF
+26 DALQ
-39 IIGRAKKVKAS
+39 K
-50 DLRIDN
+50 
-56 NAPKFD
+56 
-62 STNNSGIQNLAA
+62 
-74 QLAGLDKS
+74 
-82 QQNAVFKMSDLS
+82 
-94 DAAQNATQSL
+94 L
-104 LGEAAAGNQ
+104 L
-113 LSGVLVDNQLKTLDL
+113 
-128 TQSTRERILQEAKLV
+128 
-143 DGSGKYKMATAA
+143 
-155 DVKSTL
+155 
-161 EKQFAMQDCSEALK
+161 
-175 SAGQNEQQLATTIV
+175 
-189 KTVVGQQA
+189 
-197 QTATTWAQKFAI
+197 
-209 DALSATLS
+209 
-217 IAKQA
+217 
-222 LIAFVIGFA
+222 
-231 TKKIQEWY
+231 
-239 KSITEVDEKLIDF
+239 
-252 ASDSKKVSDKST
+252 
-264 DLSSSISDLISQYE
+264 
-278 KLGDSADWKTDDIET
+278 
-293 AKNLNNEIYETLK
+293 
-306 SQDDIDKGILSKI
+306 
-319 DLQNGKYKDQ
+319 
-329 LALLRQIQLT
+329 
-339 QLENAEKSLE
+339 
-349 NSKEDQGKVLKDTA
+349 
-363 KKKVGNGDHI
+363 
-373 ISDSID
+373 
-379 QQMAE
+379 
-384 YLKKALGSSFD
+384 
-395 ENTGVFKLA
+395 
-404 DYDVTDADSVLGY
+404 
-417 YNKLT
+417 
-422 AALSVLEKHFEHA
+422 
-435 DLESSSFYNSLKKD
+435 
-449 SKNLSEAAT
+449 
-458 SYQEFNDQLKDNLV
+458 
-472 TQGKLNFSNDLSD
+472 
-485 SQSKEFHLSKDELDA
+485 
-500 KVKATQEYQDAVK
+500 
-513 AAQKTEEEWDSKG
+513 
-526 YGVYG
+526 
-531 NVDNFNRDKIDWNVA
+531 
-546 NRKKYSEFVK
+546 
-556 ENPDDTAP
+556 
-564 NNYSTVIGGST
+564 
-575 NIDGLEM
+575 
-582 AYTPMLQTE
+582 
-591 NGLVPLTEDQLWNY
+591 
-605 LDTIIDKAY
+605 
-614 GNNKTIDINKL
+614 
-625 MEFDSTGLDEEING
+625 
-639 EIVRVKGMIAGIEGQ
+639 
-654 VEPNGH
+654 
-660 TLTKADIMARA
+660 
-671 GSNAQEIAADSYE
+671 
-684 GDDRHNV
+684 
-691 AHKMGTNFTLDV
+691 
-703 AKDPLHNVGSDAL
+703 
-716 SDYVGKSMHDAQALA
+716 
-731 QEGKDHIEDVYKEI
+731 
-745 YNDLENQN
+745 
-753 VPSPEDSSQ
+753 
-762 IRYFSHVKSAFDVLA
+762 
-777 NSLGKTSSQ
+777 
-786 MTMSDVLGLTADG
+786 TMSP
-799 AELTDEQAS
+799 
-808 AIETLTAAAN
+808 
-818 KYGTTIAGVAQA
+818 
-830 SQENGFFGSEELLA
+830 
-844 QSVQQ
+844 
-849 METISQN
+849 
-856 IDNIQSA
+856 
-863 YKACTTA
+863 
-870 MEEYNKYGYMSTDA
+870 
-884 LQGLLSM
+884 
-891 NDEYLACL
+891 EYLACL
-899 DVVDGKLKVNNERY
+899 QLEGGQLSVN
-913 ADLIAAQYTEAE
+913 ADLMKDMLIKQLETKAA
-925 ATAIEQAVNEL
+925 L
-936 NALQKEDAK
+936 
-945 EKTEGLTTAT
+945 
-955 EVQQTALENAIP
+955 LE
-967 AIQEATSATGDL
+967 SK
-979 AIALATA
+979 
-986 QGAAGDDEEMQAKID
+986 DETRDQAKILREM
-1001 TITTAL
+1001 IAQL
-1007 NTKLTAI
+1007 
-1014 HTNMQAALK
+1014 
-1023 GGKELKNQLNG
+1023 EKNG
-1034 FDKNKSGNSASKSV
+1034 
-1048 TDVASAFDTL
+1048 
-1058 TKAMKEYNQYS
+1058 
-1069 YISADTMK
+1069 ISA
-1077 SMMKLE
+1077 L
-1083 DKFTSCLVKNGD
+1083 
-1095 KLAINANEFRKLVET
+1095 
-1110 QLKEE
+1110 
-1115 EASGKASKSADELKR
+1115 SG
-1130 ILGYLDK
+1130 LD
-1137 NVKSETISFEQLTD
+1137 Q
-1151 VIKGYGTA
+1151 Y
-1159 MDDAKEKTDA
+1159 
-1169 IKSAFSDLYDVGTK
+1169 
-1183 KNDNDFGFLDADSVE
+1183 
-1198 KKYQAIRNLYDKTDL
+1198 
-1213 FTNPAYK
+1213 
-1220 DALNSETGEIDYNS
+1220 
-1234 DAFKQMFADHLAQL
+1234 
-1248 ATSARETGGEA
+1248 
-1259 GKYLAQGFEDA
+1259 
-1270 AAKISQNVI
+1270 
-1279 SIREYIDGIGSS
+1279 
-1291 LKYATDRI
+1291 
-1299 DHFQS
+1299 
-1304 GFSDISDIVKEYNTY
+1304 
-1319 GGLSIDNYQKLMSLD
+1319 
-1334 DDYIKCLSL
+1334 
-1343 EEGQLKFNTKAYKDL
+1343 
-1358 FVAKLLAMADEYDKA
+1358 
-1373 KETAALAQRLRE
+1373 
-1385 LAAAVEKSGDGF
+1385 
-1397 TMATD
+1397 
-1402 SAKNFEDTLSNIK
+1402 AKNLEDTLSNIK
-1415 SLLSDL
+1415 SLFSDL
-1421 IGVFEQFNTDKSNDL
+1421 LGVFEQANTDKSNDL
-1436 KIQGDAWLEVIDK
+1436 KIQGDAWLEIIDK

-1477 KANKTVHVYHAGG
+1477 KTNKTVHVYHAGG

-1527 LKKAVQEN
+1527 LKEAVQEN

-1546 EKKKKY
+1546 EKKKKC

-1575 IGNMKST
+1575 LGNMKST

-1610 AIRTHGASTD
+1610 WISTLGKSTD
-1620 GGGLTGLFG
+1620 GGGLTGLFSNGGLLSKVG
-1629 KNGLFGMLGDFIDKA
+1629 KFFNIASEDGLG
-1644 KTKGLETAAKE
+1644 AALNQTGEWFSGK
-1655 TIGTFLDNT
+1655 L
-1664 SAALEANA
+1664 SAALEANPN
-1672 DNPIIKAA
+1672 NPIIKAFSNLWTA
-1680 TGLWDKL
+1680 VGEGASKFFTETSGTGLG
-1687 KGIFSGKIVA
+1687 GIIKTGIEKAGTLISGLGGSN
-1697 TGVEAG
+1697 GVLG
-1703 VDETL
+1703 TI
-1708 ATLAKKEVVQKGAG
+1708 
-1722 NLLTRFGGAAA
+1722 
-1733 ATGAKTATTVTTGIS
+1733 ATTVKTGIGSIGTALTGGS
-1748 SIPVV
+1748 SAIPVI
-1753 GTLIAVAVNNA
+1753 GPIIAVAVNNA
-1764 VQQFGKISKENIK
+1764 VQQFGKISKENTK

-1806 WDKSVQYAKMAAKG
+1806 WDKSVQYAKMAAEG

-1825 RLEYGAKSL
+1825 KLEYGAKSL

-1855 KVFGVK
+1855 KVFGIK
-1861 FKEGDDDTNPPSHVP
+1861 FKDSGSGDSTPSSTE
-1876 DKKGVGSWK
+1876 KKKWYDSKFWF
-1885 IWPWNWGKKAKGD
+1885 WNWGKKAKGD

-1960 KILGASAAKDV
+1960 KILGSSAAKDV

-1984 SQVLASSVV
+1984 SQVLANSVV

-2026 TAAGTILGR
+2026 TAAGTILSR
-2035 VKTMFGKFNLGKLLG
+2035 VKTMFGKFNMGKLLG

-2179 LNSAYKSSSDGC
+2179 LNSAYKSSSDSC
-2191 TKAMDTIRNTMV
+2191 TQAMDTIRNTMV

-2212 VQNLANGTYQT
+2212 VQNLASGTYQT

-2326 SDTVNS
+2326 SDTVDS

-2351 DAVNKK
+2351 DDVNKK

-2410 PISSVVESVKYLG
+2410 PVSSLVEAGGKALKYVG
-2423 NAAKDFFGGLFG
+2423 NAAKNFLGGLFG

-2507 QAITTKSTGNTSFST
+2507 QAITTKNTGNTSFST

>member
-1 MVEINKSLDGTLEK
+1 MTINESMVKINKTLDGTLEK
-15 AISASAQLKKM
+15 AIDASSQLSKM
-26 PDALQSFMLRGDF
+26 PSILQDFMLLGDF
-39 IIGRAKKVKAS
+39 GPDGAKRIKTEDLGITENKTS
-50 DLRIDN
+50 D
-56 NAPKFD
+56 
-62 STNNSGIQNLAA
+62 TGIQNLAA

-82 QQNAVFKMSDLS
+82 QQSAVFKMSDLS
-94 DAAQNATQSL
+94 KEAQNVTQSL

-113 LSGVLVDNQLKTLDL
+113 VSGVLVDNQLKTLNL

-161 EKQFAMQDCSEALK
+161 KKQFAMQDCSEALK
-175 SAGQNEQQLATTIV
+175 SAGQNEKQLATTIV
-189 KTVVGQQA
+189 TTVVGQQA

-222 LIAFVIGFA
+222 LFAFAIGFA

-252 ASDSKKVSDKST
+252 ASDSKKVSDKSSE
-264 DLSSSISDLISQYE
+264 LSSSISDLISQYE
-278 KLGDSADWKTDDIET
+278 KLGDSSDWKTDDIET

-306 SQDDIDKGILSKI
+306 SQDGIDKSILSKI

-417 YNKLT
+417 YNKLS
-422 AALSVLEKHFEHA
+422 AALSILEKHFEHA

-472 TQGKLNFSNDLSD
+472 TQGRLNFSNDLSD
-485 SQSKEFHLSKDELDA
+485 SQTKEFHLSKDELDA
-500 KVKATQEYQDAVK
+500 KVKATKEYQDAVK
-513 AAQKTEEEWDSKG
+513 AAQKTEEEWDFKG

-546 NRKKYSEFVK
+546 NRKKYSEFVE

-564 NNYSTVIGGST
+564 GNYSTVIGGST
-575 NIDGLEM
+575 SIDGLEM
-582 AYTPMLQTE
+582 AYTPMLQTG

-625 MEFDSTGLDEEING
+625 MEFDATGLDEEING

-684 GDDRHNV
+684 GDNRYNV

-703 AKDPLHNVGSDAL
+703 AKDPLHNVGNDAL

-762 IRYFSHVKSAFDVLA
+762 VRYFNHVKSAFDVLA
-777 NSLGKTSSQ
+777 KSLGKTSSQ

-808 AIETLTAAAN
+808 AIETLTVAAN

-830 SQENGFFGSEELLA
+830 SQENGFFGSEELVA

-891 NDEYLACL
+891 SDEYLACL
-899 DVVDGKLKVNNERY
+899 DFVDGKLQINNERY
-913 ADLIAAQYTEAE
+913 ADLIVAQYTEAE
-925 ATAIEQAVNEL
+925 ATAIDQAMNEL
-936 NALQKEDAK
+936 YALQADDTA
-945 EKTEGLTTAT
+945 EKTESMTTAT
-955 EVQQTALENAIP
+955 KEQQTALENAVP

-979 AIALATA
+979 AIALAAA
-986 QGAAGDDEEMQAKID
+986 QGAAGDDADMQAKID

-1014 HTNMQAALK
+1014 HTNMQAAIK

-1034 FDKNKSGNSASKSV
+1034 FDKNKSENSASKSV

-1058 TKAMKEYNQYS
+1058 TKAMKEYNQYG

-1095 KLAINANEFRKLVET
+1095 KLEINANEFRKLVET

-1159 MDDAKEKTDA
+1159 MDEAKEKTDA
-1169 IKSAFSDLYDVGTK
+1169 IKSAFSGLYDVGTK
-1183 KNDNDFGFLDADSVE
+1183 KKDNDFGFLDADSIE
-1198 KKYQAIRNLYDKTDL
+1198 KKYQAIRDLYDKTDL

-1220 DALNSETGEIDYNS
+1220 DALNPETGEINYNS
-1234 DAFKQMFADHLAQL
+1234 DAFKQMFADHLAEL
-1248 ATSARETGGEA
+1248 ATTARKTGGAA
-1259 GKYLAQGFEDA
+1259 GEYLAQGFEDA

-1334 DDYIKCLSL
+1334 DNYIKCLSL
-1343 EEGQLKFNTKAYKDL
+1343 EGNQLKFNTEEYKKL
-1358 FVAKLLAMADEYDKA
+1358 FIAKLNAMADEYDKA
-1373 KETAALAQRLRE
+1373 KETQALAARLRE
-1385 LAAAVEKSGDGF
+1385 LAEAVGKSADGF

-1415 SLLSDL
+1415 SLLTDL
-1421 IGVFEQFNTDKSNDL
+1421 VGVFEQFNTDKSNDL

-1490 SGFEWEADQNAVR
+1490 SGFEWEADESAVR
-1503 DAQSTLDD
+1503 DAQSTLND

-1582 QVVTNVNE
+1582 QVVTNVND

-1595 EKLITTLETLNNVLT
+1595 EKLVTTLETLNNVLT
-1610 AIRTHGASTD
+1610 WITTLGKSTD
-1620 GGGLTGLFG
+1620 GGGLTGLFSNGGLLSKVG
-1629 KNGLFGMLGDFIDKA
+1629 KFFNIASEDGLG
-1644 KTKGLETAAKE
+1644 AALNQTGEWFSGK
-1655 TIGTFLDNT
+1655 L
-1664 SAALEANA
+1664 SAALEANPN
-1672 DNPIIKAA
+1672 NPIIKAFSNLWTA
-1680 TGLWDKL
+1680 VGEGASKFFTETSGTGLG
-1687 KGIFSGKIVA
+1687 GIIKTGIEKAGTLISGLGGSN
-1697 TGVEAG
+1697 GVLG
-1703 VDETL
+1703 TI
-1708 ATLAKKEVVQKGAG
+1708 
-1722 NLLTRFGGAAA
+1722 
-1733 ATGAKTATTVTTGIS
+1733 ATTVKTGIGSIGTALTGGS
-1748 SIPVV
+1748 SAIPVI
-1753 GTLIAVAVNNA
+1753 GPIIAVAVNNA
-1764 VQQFGKISKENIK
+1764 VQQFGKISKENTK

-1784 TTGEKIVSSIGNVLY
+1784 TTGEKIVRSVGNVLY

-1806 WDKSVQYAKMAAKG
+1806 WDKSIQYAKMAAEG

-1825 RLEYGAKSL
+1825 KLEYGAKSL

-1855 KVFGVK
+1855 KVFGIK
-1861 FKEGDDDTNPPSHVP
+1861 FKDSGSGDSTPSSP
-1876 DKKGVGSWK
+1876 EKKKWYDSKFWF
-1885 IWPWNWGKKAKGD
+1885 WNWGKKAKGD

-1943 LMTIGKNPL
+1943 LMMIGKNPL

-1960 KILGASAAKDV
+1960 KILGSSAAKDV

-1984 SQVLASSVV
+1984 SQVLANSVV
-1993 NTFSSAWNTVKMS
+1993 NTFSSAWNSVKMS

-2179 LNSAYKSSSDGC
+2179 LNSAYKSSSDSC
-2191 TKAMDTIRNTMV
+2191 TQAMNTIRNTMV
-2203 GSWEQCGGG
+2203 GSWGQCGGG

-2306 LSKNM
+2306 LANNM

-2326 SDTVNS
+2326 SDTVDS
-2332 VNTNLNSTSAG
+2332 VNTNLNSTSAS

-2351 DAVNKK
+2351 DNVNKK
-2357 ASDSEEVAKN
+2357 ASESEETAKK

-2377 NPVGTLLDTVTKYN
+2377 NPVGTLTDTVTKYN

-2410 PISSVVESVKYLG
+2410 PISSLVDNVKSLWKNITG
-2423 NAAKDFFGGLFG
+2423 
-2435 KHASGLKSASKS
+2435 HASGVKTASKD

>member
-1 MVEINKSLDGTLEK
+1 LTINKSIGELTTLDGSFDKTLK
-15 AISASAQLKKM
+15 ASEQLKDL
-26 PDALQSFMLRGDF
+26 PQSIQKYMLFGNYQ
-39 IIGRAKKVKAS
+39 IGNAK
-50 DLRIDN
+50 
-56 NAPKFD
+56 KFD
-62 STNNSGIQNLAA
+62 SHSIF
-74 QLAGLDKS
+74 D
-82 QQNAVFKMSDLS
+82 
-94 DAAQNATQSL
+94 
-104 LGEAAAGNQ
+104 
-113 LSGVLVDNQLKTLDL
+113 
-128 TQSTRERILQEAKLV
+128 
-143 DGSGKYKMATAA
+143 
-155 DVKSTL
+155 DV
-161 EKQFAMQDCSEALK
+161 
-175 SAGQNEQQLATTIV
+175 G
-189 KTVVGQQA
+189 
-197 QTATTWAQKFAI
+197 
-209 DALSATLS
+209 
-217 IAKQA
+217 
-222 LIAFVIGFA
+222 
-231 TKKIQEWY
+231 
-239 KSITEVDEKLIDF
+239 
-252 ASDSKKVSDKST
+252 
-264 DLSSSISDLISQYE
+264 
-278 KLGDSADWKTDDIET
+278 
-293 AKNLNNEIYETLK
+293 
-306 SQDDIDKGILSKI
+306 
-319 DLQNGKYKDQ
+319 
-329 LALLRQIQLT
+329 
-339 QLENAEKSLE
+339 
-349 NSKEDQGKVLKDTA
+349 
-363 KKKVGNGDHI
+363 
-373 ISDSID
+373 SID
-379 QQMAE
+379 GFIAQFVNLDEAQQ
-384 YLKKALGSSFD
+384 KAFLSLSSFD
-395 ENTGVFKLA
+395 EKLEKHIKDTKNAVQTGEKFNSQLFEQIASQKDGITTGVLNEFMKAGGLKDAKGVLALPNTQDAIALMEDYANHCSDASKTQQLFNAGILEQENGVYKLSQAFLKEISVKQASTVATVALTAAQKAWNVVAQYGKQLLLSLGVAAVTFIATKLVDYIMNLKTHSEELVDAMNDSHEAAQQATKDVEEIQSKIDELNKSLKDAGVDKIEDIVDPAERERLQAINDMLQAQLELKKQLEKDANDKANA
-404 DYDVTDADSVLGY
+404 DTSAVVNDKTEDSIVKTRTVNVSYAEGGANAGAHQVAEKVSKTESLEEHTAALNDLIDKRRELATAGKEDTQEYKDNEAAIASETEKVEGLSSAVSKQMDSYETDADSFAQYKDEYVAGT
-417 YNKLT
+417 NAMT
-422 AALSVLEKHFEHA
+422 AATKALANAQGDTSIDTTNLDIFSEKVRQIKNDIDNGDSKQSDWEMFNGLGAFSGMTGESIINIDKDTANQTDAEKTALEKLHQVADDNKISFE
-435 DLESSSFYNSLKKD
+435 
-449 SKNLSEAAT
+449 NLIGVFEA
-458 SYQEFNDQLKDNLV
+458 F
-472 TQGKLNFSNDLSD
+472 G
-485 SQSKEFHLSKDELDA
+485 
-500 KVKATQEYQDAVK
+500 
-513 AAQKTEEEWDSKG
+513 
-526 YGVYG
+526 
-531 NVDNFNRDKIDWNVA
+531 I
-546 NRKKYSEFVK
+546 
-556 ENPDDTAP
+556 
-564 NNYSTVIGGST
+564 I
-575 NIDGLEM
+575 
-582 AYTPMLQTE
+582 QT
-591 NGLVPLTEDQLWNY
+591 
-605 LDTIIDKAY
+605 
-614 GNNKTIDINKL
+614 
-625 MEFDSTGLDEEING
+625 
-639 EIVRVKGMIAGIEGQ
+639 
-654 VEPNGH
+654 
-660 TLTKADIMARA
+660 
-671 GSNAQEIAADSYE
+671 SNASSADSYAE
-684 GDDRHNV
+684 
-691 AHKMGTNFTLDV
+691 
-703 AKDPLHNVGSDAL
+703 
-716 SDYVGKSMHDAQALA
+716 Q
-731 QEGKDHIEDVYKEI
+731 
-745 YNDLENQN
+745 LE
-753 VPSPEDSSQ
+753 
-762 IRYFSHVKSAFDVLA
+762 K
-777 NSLGKTSSQ
+777 
-786 MTMSDVLGLTADG
+786 TMSV
-799 AELTDEQAS
+799 
-808 AIETLTAAAN
+808 
-818 KYGTTIAGVAQA
+818 
-830 SQENGFFGSEELLA
+830 
-844 QSVQQ
+844 
-849 METISQN
+849 
-856 IDNIQSA
+856 IDDIQSA
-863 YKACTTA
+863 YKTCSSAV
-870 MEEYNKYGYMSTDA
+870 EEYNKYRYMSVDS
-884 LQGLLSM
+884 LQSLLQM
-891 NDEYLACL
+891 DDEYLNTL
-899 DVVDGKLKVNNERY
+899 ELVNGKLQVNQSAY
-913 ADLIAAQYTEAE
+913 ADLLATQYAQAQMEAISQ
-925 ATAIEQAVNEL
+925 AISEL
-936 NALQKEDAK
+936 NAIAKGDAA
-945 EKTEGLTTAT
+945 EKAETFTEAT
-955 EVQQTALENAIP
+955 EDEKNKLE
-967 AIQEATSATGDL
+967 
-979 AIALATA
+979 ALAPALKNATIGTGELA
-986 QGAAGDDEEMQAKID
+986 GALAAARSAENGDNTEEIEAKISS
-1001 TITTAL
+1001 IMNAL
-1007 NTKLTAI
+1007 NTRLSLI
-1014 HTNMQAALK
+1014 STNMQNAMNGAS
-1023 GGKELKNQLNG
+1023 GLKNQLNG
-1034 FDKNKSGNSASKSV
+1034 FSDSANKSSGAAQTFLDAWS
-1048 TDVASAFDTL
+1048 TL
-1058 TKAMKEYNQYS
+1058 TSAMKEFNDQNYL
-1069 YISADTMK
+1069 
-1077 SMMKLE
+1077 SMQTVQDLTGLE
-1083 DKFTSCLVKNGD
+1083 DKYTSLLKKNDVTG
-1095 KLAINANEFRKLVET
+1095 KLEIQTSKFQDLMEAE
-1110 QLKEE
+1110 LKEAKIKGDNATASQYNKILEWTGRNIQKQTMSYWDLVAAIEGYSAALE
-1115 EASGKASKSADELKR
+1115 EAKGITDTFKDAWDNGKT
-1130 ILGYLDK
+1130 
-1137 NVKSETISFEQLTD
+1137 V
-1151 VIKGYGTA
+1151 
-1159 MDDAKEKTDA
+1159 KEKTEKSRTGALDYEGTEAQSSALQDLLKYSEYDPTLIEKAYNQETGKIDLSGDTLKTAVVASLREQAKAARTEGGAAADA
-1169 IKSAFSDLYDVGTK
+1169 IAASYEKSANNIEGDVI
-1183 KNDNDFGFLDADSVE
+1183 SVQDYFDGLGSTIDEINE
-1198 KKYQAIRNLYDKTDL
+1198 KIDDMQSAWTDL
-1213 FTNPAYK
+1213 NDVTN
-1220 DALNSETGEIDYNS
+1220 EYNIYDGLS
-1234 DAFKQMFADHLAQL
+1234 VDAFQKLLTMSPEYLACLQLEGGQLSVNADLMKDMLIKQLETKAALLESKDETRDQAKILREMIAQL
-1248 ATSARETGGEA
+1248 EKNGISA
-1259 GKYLAQGFEDA
+1259 L
-1270 AAKISQNVI
+1270 
-1279 SIREYIDGIGSS
+1279 
-1291 LKYATDRI
+1291 
-1299 DHFQS
+1299 S
-1304 GFSDISDIVKEYNTY
+1304 G
-1319 GGLSIDNYQKLMSLD
+1319 LD
-1334 DDYIKCLSL
+1334 QY
-1343 EEGQLKFNTKAYKDL
+1343 
-1358 FVAKLLAMADEYDKA
+1358 
-1373 KETAALAQRLRE
+1373 
-1385 LAAAVEKSGDGF
+1385 
-1397 TMATD
+1397 
-1402 SAKNFEDTLSNIK
+1402 AKNLEDTLSNIK
-1415 SLLSDL
+1415 SLFSDL
-1421 IGVFEQFNTDKSNDL
+1421 LGVFEQANTDKSNDL

-1527 LKKAVQEN
+1527 LKEAVQEN

-1575 IGNMKST
+1575 LGNMKST

-1610 AIRTHGASTD
+1610 WISTLGKSTD
-1620 GGGLTGLFG
+1620 GGGLTGLFSNGGLLSKVG
-1629 KNGLFGMLGDFIDKA
+1629 KFFNIASEDGLG
-1644 KTKGLETAAKE
+1644 AALNQTGEWFSGK
-1655 TIGTFLDNT
+1655 L
-1664 SAALEANA
+1664 SAALEANPN
-1672 DNPIIKAA
+1672 NPIIKAFSNLWTA
-1680 TGLWDKL
+1680 VGEGASKFFTETSGTGLG
-1687 KGIFSGKIVA
+1687 GIIKTGIEKAGTLISGLGGSN
-1697 TGVEAG
+1697 GVLG
-1703 VDETL
+1703 TI
-1708 ATLAKKEVVQKGAG
+1708 
-1722 NLLTRFGGAAA
+1722 
-1733 ATGAKTATTVTTGIS
+1733 ATTVKTGIGSIGTALTGGS
-1748 SIPVV
+1748 SAIPVI
-1753 GTLIAVAVNNA
+1753 GPIIAVAVNNA
-1764 VQQFGKISKENIK
+1764 VQQFGKISKENTK

-1784 TTGEKIVSSIGNVLY
+1784 TTGEKIVSSVGNVLY

-1806 WDKSVQYAKMAAKG
+1806 WDKSIQYAKMAAEG

-1825 RLEYGAKSL
+1825 KLEYGAKSL
-1834 YYATGLGVM
+1834 YYATGLGTM

-1861 FKEGDDDTNPPSHVP
+1861 FKEKDDGVSTSSSVSG
-1876 DKKGVGSWK
+1876 KKGVGSWK

-1984 SQVLASSVV
+1984 SKVLASSVV
-1993 NTFSSAWNTVKMS
+1993 NTFSSAWNSVKMS

-2026 TAAGTILGR
+2026 TAAGTILSR
-2035 VKTMFGKFNLGKLLG
+2035 VKTMFGKFNMGKLLG

-2083 TMNKMRSTFESTW
+2083 TMNKMRSTFENTW

-2191 TKAMDTIRNTMV
+2191 TQAMNTIRNTMV

-2435 KHASGLKSASKS
+2435 KHASGLKSASKN
-2447 HFANVDELGPELL
+2447 HLANVDELGPELL

>member
-1 MVEINKSLDGTLEK
+1 
-15 AISASAQLKKM
+15 
-26 PDALQSFMLRGDF
+26 MLFGNYQ
-39 IIGRAKKVKAS
+39 IGNAK
-50 DLRIDN
+50 
-56 NAPKFD
+56 KFD
-62 STNNSGIQNLAA
+62 SHSIF
-74 QLAGLDKS
+74 D
-82 QQNAVFKMSDLS
+82 
-94 DAAQNATQSL
+94 
-104 LGEAAAGNQ
+104 
-113 LSGVLVDNQLKTLDL
+113 
-128 TQSTRERILQEAKLV
+128 
-143 DGSGKYKMATAA
+143 
-155 DVKSTL
+155 DV
-161 EKQFAMQDCSEALK
+161 
-175 SAGQNEQQLATTIV
+175 G
-189 KTVVGQQA
+189 
-197 QTATTWAQKFAI
+197 
-209 DALSATLS
+209 
-217 IAKQA
+217 
-222 LIAFVIGFA
+222 
-231 TKKIQEWY
+231 
-239 KSITEVDEKLIDF
+239 
-252 ASDSKKVSDKST
+252 
-264 DLSSSISDLISQYE
+264 
-278 KLGDSADWKTDDIET
+278 
-293 AKNLNNEIYETLK
+293 
-306 SQDDIDKGILSKI
+306 
-319 DLQNGKYKDQ
+319 
-329 LALLRQIQLT
+329 
-339 QLENAEKSLE
+339 
-349 NSKEDQGKVLKDTA
+349 
-363 KKKVGNGDHI
+363 
-373 ISDSID
+373 SID
-379 QQMAE
+379 GFIAQFVNLDEAQQ
-384 YLKKALGSSFD
+384 KAFLSLSSFD
-395 ENTGVFKLA
+395 EKLEKHIKDTKNAVQTGEKFNSQLFEQIASQKDGITTGVLNEFMKAGGLKDAKGVLALPNTQDAIALMEDYANHCSDASKTQQLFNAGILEQENGVYKLSQAFLKEISVKQASTVATVALTAAQKAWNVVAQYGKQLLLSLGVAAVTFIATKLVDYIMNLKTHSEELVDAMNDSHEAAQQATKDVEEIQSKIDELNKSLKDAGVDKIEDIVDPAERERLQAINDMLQAQLELKKQLEKDANDKANA
-404 DYDVTDADSVLGY
+404 DTSAVVNDKTEDSIVKTRTVNVSYAEGGANAGAHQVAEKVSKTESLEEHTAALNDLIDKRRELATAGKEDTQEYKDNEAAIASETEKVEGLSSAVSKQMDSYETDADSFAQYKDEYVAGT
-417 YNKLT
+417 NAMT
-422 AALSVLEKHFEHA
+422 AATKALANAQGDTSIDTTNLDIFSEKVRQIKNDIDNGDSKQSDWEMFNGLGAFSGMTGESIINIDKDTANQTDAEKTALEKLHQVADDNKISFE
-435 DLESSSFYNSLKKD
+435 
-449 SKNLSEAAT
+449 NLIGVFEA
-458 SYQEFNDQLKDNLV
+458 F
-472 TQGKLNFSNDLSD
+472 G
-485 SQSKEFHLSKDELDA
+485 
-500 KVKATQEYQDAVK
+500 
-513 AAQKTEEEWDSKG
+513 
-526 YGVYG
+526 
-531 NVDNFNRDKIDWNVA
+531 I
-546 NRKKYSEFVK
+546 
-556 ENPDDTAP
+556 
-564 NNYSTVIGGST
+564 I
-575 NIDGLEM
+575 
-582 AYTPMLQTE
+582 QT
-591 NGLVPLTEDQLWNY
+591 
-605 LDTIIDKAY
+605 
-614 GNNKTIDINKL
+614 
-625 MEFDSTGLDEEING
+625 
-639 EIVRVKGMIAGIEGQ
+639 
-654 VEPNGH
+654 
-660 TLTKADIMARA
+660 
-671 GSNAQEIAADSYE
+671 SNASSADSYAE
-684 GDDRHNV
+684 
-691 AHKMGTNFTLDV
+691 
-703 AKDPLHNVGSDAL
+703 
-716 SDYVGKSMHDAQALA
+716 Q
-731 QEGKDHIEDVYKEI
+731 
-745 YNDLENQN
+745 LE
-753 VPSPEDSSQ
+753 
-762 IRYFSHVKSAFDVLA
+762 K
-777 NSLGKTSSQ
+777 
-786 MTMSDVLGLTADG
+786 TMSV
-799 AELTDEQAS
+799 
-808 AIETLTAAAN
+808 
-818 KYGTTIAGVAQA
+818 
-830 SQENGFFGSEELLA
+830 
-844 QSVQQ
+844 
-849 METISQN
+849 
-856 IDNIQSA
+856 IDDIQSA
-863 YKACTTA
+863 YKTCSSAV
-870 MEEYNKYGYMSTDA
+870 EEYNKYRYMSVDS
-884 LQGLLSM
+884 LQSLLQM
-891 NDEYLACL
+891 DDEYLNTL
-899 DVVDGKLKVNNERY
+899 ELVNGKLQVNQSAY
-913 ADLIAAQYTEAE
+913 ADLLATQYAQAQMEAISQ
-925 ATAIEQAVNEL
+925 AISEL
-936 NALQKEDAK
+936 NAIAKGDAA
-945 EKTEGLTTAT
+945 EKAETFTEAT
-955 EVQQTALENAIP
+955 EDEKNKLE
-967 AIQEATSATGDL
+967 
-979 AIALATA
+979 ALAPALKNATIGTGELA
-986 QGAAGDDEEMQAKID
+986 GALAAARSAENGDNTEEIEAKISS
-1001 TITTAL
+1001 IMNAL
-1007 NTKLTAI
+1007 NTRLSLI
-1014 HTNMQAALK
+1014 STNMQNAMNGAS
-1023 GGKELKNQLNG
+1023 GLKNQLNG
-1034 FDKNKSGNSASKSV
+1034 FSDSANKSSGAAQTFLDAWS
-1048 TDVASAFDTL
+1048 TL
-1058 TKAMKEYNQYS
+1058 TSAMKEFNDQNYL
-1069 YISADTMK
+1069 
-1077 SMMKLE
+1077 SMQTVQDLTGLE
-1083 DKFTSCLVKNGD
+1083 DKYTSLLKKNDVTG
-1095 KLAINANEFRKLVET
+1095 KLEIQTSKFQDLMEAE
-1110 QLKEE
+1110 LKEAKIKGDNATASQYNKILEWTGRNIQKQTMSYWDLVAAIEGYSAALE
-1115 EASGKASKSADELKR
+1115 EAKGITDTFKDAWDNGKT
-1130 ILGYLDK
+1130 
-1137 NVKSETISFEQLTD
+1137 V
-1151 VIKGYGTA
+1151 
-1159 MDDAKEKTDA
+1159 KEKTEKSRTGALDYEGTEAQSSALQDLLKYSEYDPTLIEKAYNQETGKIDLSGDTLKTAVVASLREQAKAARTEGGAAADA
-1169 IKSAFSDLYDVGTK
+1169 IAASYEKSANNIEGDVI
-1183 KNDNDFGFLDADSVE
+1183 SVQDYFDGLGSTIDEINE
-1198 KKYQAIRNLYDKTDL
+1198 KIDDMQSAWTDL
-1213 FTNPAYK
+1213 NDVTN
-1220 DALNSETGEIDYNS
+1220 EYNIYDGLS
-1234 DAFKQMFADHLAQL
+1234 VDAFQKLLTMSPEYLACLQLEGGQLSVNADLMKDMLIKQLETKAALLESKDETRDQAKILREMIAQL
-1248 ATSARETGGEA
+1248 EKNGISA
-1259 GKYLAQGFEDA
+1259 L
-1270 AAKISQNVI
+1270 
-1279 SIREYIDGIGSS
+1279 
-1291 LKYATDRI
+1291 
-1299 DHFQS
+1299 S
-1304 GFSDISDIVKEYNTY
+1304 G
-1319 GGLSIDNYQKLMSLD
+1319 LD
-1334 DDYIKCLSL
+1334 QY
-1343 EEGQLKFNTKAYKDL
+1343 
-1358 FVAKLLAMADEYDKA
+1358 
-1373 KETAALAQRLRE
+1373 
-1385 LAAAVEKSGDGF
+1385 
-1397 TMATD
+1397 
-1402 SAKNFEDTLSNIK
+1402 AKNLEDTLSNIK
-1415 SLLSDL
+1415 SLFSDL
-1421 IGVFEQFNTDKSNDL
+1421 LGVFEQANTDKSNDL

-1527 LKKAVQEN
+1527 LKEAVQEN

-1575 IGNMKST
+1575 LGNMKST

-1610 AIRTHGASTD
+1610 WISTLGKSTD
-1620 GGGLTGLFG
+1620 GGGLTGLFSNGGLLSKVG
-1629 KNGLFGMLGDFIDKA
+1629 KFFNIASEDGLG
-1644 KTKGLETAAKE
+1644 AALNQTGEWFSGK
-1655 TIGTFLDNT
+1655 L
-1664 SAALEANA
+1664 SAALEANPN
-1672 DNPIIKAA
+1672 NPIIKAFSNLWTA
-1680 TGLWDKL
+1680 VGEGASKFFTETSGTGLG
-1687 KGIFSGKIVA
+1687 GIIKTGIEKAGTLISGLGGSN
-1697 TGVEAG
+1697 GVLG
-1703 VDETL
+1703 TI
-1708 ATLAKKEVVQKGAG
+1708 
-1722 NLLTRFGGAAA
+1722 
-1733 ATGAKTATTVTTGIS
+1733 ATTVKTGIGSIGTALTGGS
-1748 SIPVV
+1748 SAIPVI
-1753 GTLIAVAVNNA
+1753 GPIIAVAVNNA
-1764 VQQFGKISKENIK
+1764 VQQFGKISKENTK

-1784 TTGEKIVSSIGNVLY
+1784 TTGEKIVSSVGNVLY

-1806 WDKSVQYAKMAAKG
+1806 WDKSIQYAKMAAEG

-1825 RLEYGAKSL
+1825 KLEYGAKSL
-1834 YYATGLGVM
+1834 YYATGLGTM

-1861 FKEGDDDTNPPSHVP
+1861 FKEKDDGVSTSSSVSG
-1876 DKKGVGSWK
+1876 KKGVGSWK

-1984 SQVLASSVV
+1984 SKVLASSVV
-1993 NTFSSAWNTVKMS
+1993 NTFSSAWNSVKMS

-2026 TAAGTILGR
+2026 TAAGTILSR
-2035 VKTMFGKFNLGKLLG
+2035 VKTMFGKFNMGKLLG

-2083 TMNKMRSTFESTW
+2083 TMNKMRSTFENTW

-2191 TKAMDTIRNTMV
+2191 TQAMNTIRNTMV

-2435 KHASGLKSASKS
+2435 KHASGLKSASKN
-2447 HFANVDELGPELL
+2447 HLANVDELGPELL